1 MRNKLYKSI
10 LLFACLFIST
20 TVINAAT
27 GSGSGALVNIRNTII
42 GRSSSKVAGYYNTT
56 YTQTTESIETLFS
69 KYYDINVQNEAAI
82 SSKLWDDYH
91 CKAHF
96 ESGSSSNATER
107 YCVCTL
113 QSKNTCK
120 IKVYAGGDE
129 GRDYY
134 KVTVTGAK
142 KHTSTKS
149 GTAGTYIHHYTI
161 TNSTGSSSSNAYC
174 IQPSKQWPGSSSYTS
189 LNYTLNRTV
198 DVRKC
203 KSIGDRSIGYSC
215 GLAEIFYQAKKGT
228 MSKLSDE
235 NEYYNVIG
243 AALRMWVVYWYK
255 FTNYRNMAGIEQ
267 ESVCGEAGE
276 AGAECVTGNEYAS
289 KPVYYN
295 TVNAVLMGYTGSSC
309 KNVSKKYGNGSNH
322 GILCWNNNNSKEYVT
337 DIIELFNYVRL
348 HQNDKIQDNRFGA
361 VDDSFD
367 IKTYIK
373 EKQKIN
379 SASKQTKWNMT
390 IDVRVDENVKKQI
403 IAKCNPKD
411 DSNCRSIIEVID
423 AYGESIGYCKG
434 NDINEGKS
442 CYRINFNDPDY
453 TVSGKDSYLFTFKVY
468 NYKVCVLTNKEGQ
481 VGLYLTK
488 PGITFHLKGGALG
501 FATVRQYIHS
511 SSPAGRQVMMTYID
525 DYKKFDGAEVNIP
538 GKALEYHFPFDL
550 SDISCDPNDSQNCDP
565 NKNCTSLDKQTD
577 IKGNDGKSNN
587 VSDVCEG
594 TSNDAG
600 KEFSYRTI
608 EDPQMSCI
616 INNCDTAATEEYDV
630 TNKVNANPAFCK
642 VYCRD
647 EVRFYIP
654 SPTSVLAGMQFR
666 FDLGK
671 SLIQYGAIDKQV
683 KNDKKL
689 TAVVVRYKQC
699 TSVFNQEEYSKLAG
713 NAIDKD
719 KDKDYC
725 LMNADLQ
732 NKLINPGSPGF
743 SYDSNKEPI
752 KLTVTYEEGNKIE
765 INNSEWIKEPKEPK
779 EEPNENLKYCKND
792 CYKVNKTKDEESCE
806 ANLNNFTTTKPS
818 IEKGDV
824 IYSTLLIRVQND
836 YYVGNQFSYEPITGK
851 VSMNNRKTKIPKYS
865 YPVSIETESGKYN
878 INYKFTNISKDS
890 STGFDT
896 LNYGCY
902 YTVYNT
908 TKKNDCGYTKDG
920 KVDFSM
926 CSNACYEIDEEG
938 NTVIDKNCIKWESSN
953 KHGLGITYRN
963 VSLKNLFPV
972 ARGSRSNWY
981 REEEVN
987 NPFAIKNGIKVNSEK
1002 NEITVG
1008 ALIDK
1013 IEETGNNIYNK
1024 DHLESSY
1031 YLSTETIKNIKIYNK
1046 DNGNTY
1052 LNDTTNNSCNT
1063 ISRVSGGTY
1072 YRCGST
1078 FLDDLKKKYNAKVG
1092 GN

>member
-10 LLFACLFIST
+10 LLFVCLFIST

-27 GSGSGALVNIRNTII
+27 GSGSAALVNIRSTSI
-42 GRSSSKVAGYYNTT
+42 GGSSSKIAGFYNTTQTISIPTQETRLFGYYNINRWNSLEHDLSEFGCSF
-56 YTQTTESIETLFS
+56 TQTGVEGRGYYCSCDS
-69 KYYDINVQNEAAI
+69 DKYTCSVSRKCENEAY
-82 SSKLWDDYH
+82 SENCKYH
-91 CKAHF
+91 FIVK
-96 ESGSSSNATER
+96 ENGSITKD
-107 YCVCTL
+107 V
-113 QSKNTCK
+113 
-120 IKVYAGGDE
+120 E
-129 GRDYY
+129 G
-134 KVTVTGAK
+134 V
-142 KHTSTKS
+142 
-149 GTAGTYIHHYTI
+149 AGTYIHHYTI
-161 TNSTGSSSSNAYC
+161 TNSTGTSSSNAYC
-174 IQPSKQWPGSSSYTS
+174 IQPSKQYPGSSSQTS

-235 NEYYNVIG
+235 NQYYNVIG

-267 ESVCGEAGE
+267 ESVCGEAG
-276 AGAECVTGNEYAS
+276 AECVTGNEYAS

-295 TVNAVLMGYTGSSC
+295 TVNAALTGYTGSSC
-309 KNVSKKYGNGSNH
+309 SDVYRRYGANN
-322 GILCWNNNNSKEYVT
+322 GILCWNDDDSKEYVT
-337 DIIELFNYVRL
+337 DIIKLFNYVRL

-367 IKTYIK
+367 IKTYVK

-411 DSNCRSIIEVID
+411 DSDCRSIIEVID

-488 PGITFHLKGGALG
+488 PGITFKLKGGALG

-511 SSPAGRQVMMTYID
+511 SNPAGRQVMMTYID
-525 DYKKFDGAEVNIP
+525 DYKKFDGAEVNIS

-550 SDISCDPNDSQNCDP
+550 SDISCDPSDAQNCDH
-565 NKNCTSLDKQTD
+565 NNNCSSLDKKTD
-577 IKGNDGKSNN
+577 IKNKNKNSSN
-587 VSDVCEG
+587 VSDTCNE
-594 TSNDAG
+594 SKDSFDY
-600 KEFSYRTI
+600 KSI
-608 EDPQMSCI
+608 EDPQMACI
-616 INNCDTAATEEYDV
+616 INNCDKSATEEYDV
-630 TNKVNANPAFCK
+630 TNKVSANPAFCK

-671 SLIQYGAIDKQV
+671 SLIQYGAIEKQV
-683 KNDKKL
+683 KDDKKL

-699 TSVFNQEEYSKLAG
+699 TSVFNQAAYSNLVG
-713 NAIDKD
+713 NAIDKE
-719 KDKDYC
+719 KDKEYC
-725 LMNADLQ
+725 LMNDDLQ
-732 NKLINPGSPGF
+732 NKLINRGSPGF

-752 KLTVTYEEGNKIE
+752 KLTVTYEEGNKVEIE
-765 INNSEWIKEPKEPK
+765 SKYKKEKVEDGPT
-779 EEPNENLKYCKND
+779 YCKNN
-792 CYKVNKTKDEESCE
+792 CYKVNKTKDEESCK
-806 ANLNNFTTTKPS
+806 ANLKNFTTSRPS
-818 IEKGDV
+818 IGSNDV
-824 IYSTLLIRVQND
+824 IYSTLIIKVQND
-836 YYVGNQFSYEPITGK
+836 YYVKNQFSYEPITGK

-890 STGFDT
+890 STGYNTF
-896 LNYGCY
+896 NFGCY
-902 YTVYNT
+902 YNVYNT
-908 TKKNDCGYTKDG
+908 TKKYDCDYTSNG
-920 KVDFSM
+920 KIDLSK
-926 CSNACYEIDEEG
+926 CSNACFEIDNEG
-938 NTVIDKNCIKWESSN
+938 NAVVDKNCINWKSKN
-953 KHGLGITYRN
+953 KYGLGITYRN

-972 ARGSRSNWY
+972 DRNSRNNWY
-981 REEEVN
+981 YNEEVN
-987 NPFAIKNGIKVNSEK
+987 NPFAMKNGIIVNSEK
-1002 NEITVG
+1002 IKVG
-1008 ALIDK
+1008 TLIDK
-1013 IEETGNNIYNK
+1013 TEETGNNIYNK

-1031 YLSTETIKNIKIYNK
+1031 YLSTETIKEIKKYNK

-1052 LNDTTNNSCNT
+1052 LNDTADKC
-1063 ISRVSGGTY
+1063 IPVSRVGGGTY
-1072 YRCGST
+1072 YRCGSS
-1078 FLDDLKKKYNAKVG
+1078 FLNELKNIYNAKVG

>member
-10 LLFACLFIST
+10 LLFVCLFIST

-27 GSGSGALVNIRNTII
+27 GSGSGALVNIRNTSI
-42 GRSSSKVAGYYNTT
+42 GGSSSKVAGYYNTT
-56 YTQTTESIETLFS
+56 KKVYEKGEKKYIGTFEVNSQGDSALAGALKNYNCSVSIHHDEFKGSTLRACKCANAQDTCGVEYT
-69 KYYDINVQNEAAI
+69 
-82 SSKLWDDYH
+82 
-91 CKAHF
+91 F
-96 ESGSSSNATER
+96 ES
-107 YCVCTL
+107 YVP
-113 QSKNTCK
+113 
-120 IKVYAGGDE
+120 
-129 GRDYY
+129 
-134 KVTVTGAK
+134 VTMKAYVSQAK
-142 KHTSTKS
+142 LVSVPA
-149 GTAGTYIHHYTI
+149 TAGTYIHHYTI

-174 IQPSKQWPGSSSYTS
+174 IQPSKQWPGSSSQTS

-215 GLAEIFYQAKKGT
+215 GLAEIFYQAKEGSMKY
-228 MSKLSDE
+228 LADE
-235 NEYYNVIG
+235 NEYYNIIG

-255 FTNYRNMAGIEQ
+255 FTNYRNMAGIELD
-267 ESVCGEAGE
+267 SVCGEE
-276 AGAECVTGNEYAS
+276 GAECVTGEEYAS

-295 TVNAVLMGYTGSSC
+295 TVNAVTMGYTGSSC
-309 KNVSKKYGNGSNH
+309 KDVSKKYGNESH
-322 GILCWNNNNSKEYVT
+322 GILCWNDESSRYYVQN
-337 DIIELFNYVRL
+337 IIKLFNYVRL
-348 HQNDKIQDNRFGA
+348 HQNDNIQGNRFGE

-423 AYGESIGYCKG
+423 AYGDSIGYCKG

-511 SSPAGRQVMMTYID
+511 ISPADRQVMMTYID
-525 DYKKFDGAEVNIP
+525 DYKKFDGAEVNIS

-550 SDISCDPNDSQNCDP
+550 SDISCDPSDAQNCDH
-565 NKNCTSLDKQTD
+565 NNNCSSLDKKTD
-577 IKGNDGKSNN
+577 IKNKNKNSSN
-587 VSDVCEG
+587 VSDTCNE
-594 TSNDAG
+594 SKDSFDY
-600 KEFSYRTI
+600 KSI
-608 EDPQMSCI
+608 EDPQMACI
-616 INNCDTAATEEYDV
+616 INNCDKSATEEYDV
-630 TNKVNANPAFCK
+630 TNKVSANPAFCK

-671 SLIQYGAIDKQV
+671 SLIQYGAIEKQV
-683 KNDKKL
+683 KDDKKL

-699 TSVFNQEEYSKLAG
+699 TSVFNQAAYSNLVG
-713 NAIDKD
+713 NAIDKE
-719 KDKDYC
+719 KDKEYC
-725 LMNADLQ
+725 LMNDDLQ
-732 NKLINPGSPGF
+732 NKLINRGSPGF

-752 KLTVTYEEGNKIE
+752 KLTVTYEEGNKVEIE
-765 INNSEWIKEPKEPK
+765 SKYKKEKVEDGPT
-779 EEPNENLKYCKND
+779 YCKNN
-792 CYKVNKTKDEESCE
+792 CYKVNKTKDEESCK
-806 ANLNNFTTTKPS
+806 ANLKNFTTSRPS
-818 IEKGDV
+818 IGSNDV
-824 IYSTLLIRVQND
+824 IYSTLIIKVQND
-836 YYVGNQFSYEPITGK
+836 YYVKNQFSYEPITGK

-890 STGFDT
+890 STGYNTF
-896 LNYGCY
+896 NFGCY
-902 YTVYNT
+902 YNVYNT
-908 TKKNDCGYTKDG
+908 TKKYDCDYTSNG
-920 KVDFSM
+920 KIDLSK
-926 CSNACYEIDEEG
+926 CSNACFEIDNEG
-938 NTVIDKNCIKWESSN
+938 NAVVDKNCINWKSKN
-953 KHGLGITYRN
+953 KYGLGITYRN

-972 ARGSRSNWY
+972 DRNSRNNWY
-981 REEEVN
+981 YNEEVN
-987 NPFAIKNGIKVNSEK
+987 NPFAMKNGIIVNSEK
-1002 NEITVG
+1002 IKVG
-1008 ALIDK
+1008 TLIDK
-1013 IEETGNNIYNK
+1013 TEETGNNIYNK

-1031 YLSTETIKNIKIYNK
+1031 YLSTETIKEIKKYNK

-1052 LNDTTNNSCNT
+1052 LNDTADKC
-1063 ISRVSGGTY
+1063 IPVSRVGGGTY
-1072 YRCGST
+1072 YRCGSS
-1078 FLDDLKKKYNAKVG
+1078 FLNELKNIYNSKVG

>member
-27 GSGSGALVNIRNTII
+27 GSGSAALVNIRNTII

-56 YTQTTESIETLFS
+56 KKVYEKGEKKYIGTFEVNSQGDSALAGALKNYNCSVSIHHDEFKGSTLRACKCANAQDTCGVEYT
-69 KYYDINVQNEAAI
+69 
-82 SSKLWDDYH
+82 
-91 CKAHF
+91 F
-96 ESGSSSNATER
+96 ES
-107 YCVCTL
+107 YVP
-113 QSKNTCK
+113 
-120 IKVYAGGDE
+120 
-129 GRDYY
+129 
-134 KVTVTGAK
+134 VTMKAYVSQAK
-142 KHTSTKS
+142 LVSVPA
-149 GTAGTYIHHYTI
+149 TAGTYIHHYTI

-174 IQPSKQWPGSSSYTS
+174 IQPSKQWPGSSSQTS

-215 GLAEIFYQAKKGT
+215 GLAEIFYQAKEGSMKY
-228 MSKLSDE
+228 LANE
-235 NEYYNVIG
+235 NNTYNIIG

-267 ESVCGEAGE
+267 ESVCGEAG
-276 AGAECVTGNEYAS
+276 AECVTGNEYAS

-295 TVNAVLMGYTGSSC
+295 TVNAVTMGYTGSSC

-322 GILCWNNNNSKEYVT
+322 GILCWNDESSKYYVQN
-337 DIIELFNYVRL
+337 IIKLFNYVRL

-373 EKQKIN
+373 EKQKLETAKN
-379 SASKQTKWNMT
+379 AQTKWNMT
-390 IDVRVDENVKKQI
+390 IDVRVDENVKKQV

-411 DSNCRSIIEVID
+411 ESNCRSIIEVID

-468 NYKVCVLTNKEGQ
+468 NYKVCVLTSKEGQ

-488 PGITFHLKGGALG
+488 PGITFKLKGGALG

-538 GKALEYHFPFDL
+538 GKTLEYHFPFDL
-550 SDISCDPNDSQNCDP
+550 SDISCDPSDAQNCDP

-630 TNKVNANPAFCK
+630 TNKVSANPAFCK

-683 KNDKKL
+683 KDDKKL

-699 TSVFNQEEYSKLAG
+699 TSVFNQSAYDALDNS
-713 NAIDKD
+713 DKD
-719 KDKDYC
+719 KDKEYC

-732 NKLINPGSPGF
+732 NKLINPDSNGF

-752 KLTVTYEEGNKIE
+752 KLTATYEEGNKIE
-765 INNSEWIKEPKEPK
+765 IKSEYKKTKES
-779 EEPNENLKYCKND
+779 LTYCKND
-792 CYKVNKTKDEESCE
+792 CYRVNKTATKTSCE

-818 IEKGDV
+818 IGNGDV

-851 VSMNNRKTKIPKYS
+851 VSMNNRTTKIPKYS
-865 YPVSIETESGKYN
+865 YPVSIEAESGTYN

-890 STGFDT
+890 STGYDT

-908 TKKNDCGYTKDG
+908 TKKNDCEYTKDG

-938 NTVIDKNCIKWESSN
+938 NTVIDKNCINWESSN
-953 KHGLGITYRN
+953 KHGLGLSYRN

-981 REEEVN
+981 YKEEVN
-987 NPFAIKNGIKVNSEK
+987 NPFAIKNGIIVNSEK
-1002 NEITVG
+1002 NKITVG
-1008 ALIDK
+1008 ALIEK
-1013 IEETGNNIYNK
+1013 TQEIGNNIYNK

-1031 YLSTETIKNIKIYNK
+1031 YLSTETIKKIKKYNK

-1052 LNDTTNNSCNT
+1052 LNDTANNCIK

-1072 YRCGST
+1072 YRCGSS
-1078 FLDDLKKKYNAKVG
+1078 FLDELKNNYNAKVG

>member
-27 GSGSGALVNIRNTII
+27 GSGSASLVNIRNTSVNGKSTQI
-42 GRSSSKVAGYYNTT
+42 AGYYNTT
-56 YTQTTESIETLFS
+56 MNVYEKGEKKYIGTFEVNSQGDSALAAALKNYNCSVSIHREPVKGSTLRACKCANAQDTCGVEYTFDS
-69 KYYDINVQNEAAI
+69 KGVAATMKAYV
-82 SSKLWDDYH
+82 SQAKLVSVP
-91 CKAHF
+91 A
-96 ESGSSSNATER
+96 
-107 YCVCTL
+107 
-113 QSKNTCK
+113 
-120 IKVYAGGDE
+120 
-129 GRDYY
+129 
-134 KVTVTGAK
+134 
-142 KHTSTKS
+142 
-149 GTAGTYIHHYTI
+149 TAGTYIHHYTI

-174 IQPSKQWPGSSSYTS
+174 IQPSKQWPGSSSQTS
-189 LNYTLNRTV
+189 LNYTLNRTI
-198 DVRKC
+198 DVRNC

-215 GLAEIFYQAKKGT
+215 GLAEIFYQAKEGSMKY
-228 MSKLSDE
+228 LANE
-235 NEYYNVIG
+235 NDTYNIIG

-267 ESVCGEAGE
+267 ESVCGEAR
-276 AGAECVTGNEYAS
+276 AACVTGDEYAS

-295 TVNAVLMGYTGSSC
+295 TVNAVTMGYTGSSC

-322 GILCWNNNNSKEYVT
+322 GILCWNDESSKYYVQN
-337 DIIELFNYVRL
+337 IIKLFNYVRL

-373 EKQKIN
+373 EKQKLETAKN
-379 SASKQTKWNMT
+379 AQTKWNMT
-390 IDVRVDENVKKQI
+390 IDVRVDENVKKQV

-411 DSNCRSIIEVID
+411 ESNCRSIIEVID

-488 PGITFHLKGGALG
+488 PGITFHLKGGVLG

-699 TSVFNQEEYSKLAG
+699 TSVFNKSAYDALD
-713 NAIDKD
+713 NRDKD
-719 KDKDYC
+719 KDKEYC

-732 NKLINPGSPGF
+732 NKLINPDSNGF

-752 KLTVTYEEGNKIE
+752 KLTATYEEGNKIE
-765 INNSEWIKEPKEPK
+765 IKSEYKKTKES
-779 EEPNENLKYCKND
+779 LTYCKND
-792 CYKVNKTKDEESCE
+792 CYRVNKTATKTSCE

-818 IEKGDV
+818 IGNGDV

-851 VSMNNRKTKIPKYS
+851 VSMNNRTTKIPKYS
-865 YPVSIETESGKYN
+865 YPVSIEAESGTYN

-920 KVDFSM
+920 KIDFSM
-926 CSNACYEIDEEG
+926 CSNACYEIDDEG
-938 NTVIDKNCIKWESSN
+938 NTVIDKNCINWKSSN

-972 ARGSRSNWY
+972 ARNSRNNWY
-981 REEEVN
+981 YKEEVN
-987 NPFAIKNGIKVNSEK
+987 NPFAIKNGIIVNSEK
-1002 NEITVG
+1002 NKITVG

-1031 YLSTETIKNIKIYNK
+1031 YLSTETIKKIKKYNK

-1052 LNDTTNNSCNT
+1052 LNDTANDCNET
-1063 ISRVSGGTY
+1063 PRVSGGTY
-1072 YRCGST
+1072 YRCGSS
-1078 FLDDLKKKYNAKVG
+1078 FLDELKNNYNAKVG

>member
-27 GSGSGALVNIRNTII
+27 GSGSGALVNIRNTSIG
-42 GRSSSKVAGYYNTT
+42 GRSSKIAGYYNTT
-56 YTQTTESIETLFS
+56 MNVYEKGEKKYIGTFEVNSQGDSALAAALKNYNCSVSIHRDAFKGSTLRACKCANAQDTCGVEYTFDS
-69 KYYDINVQNEAAI
+69 KGVAATMKAYV
-82 SSKLWDDYH
+82 SQAKLVSVP
-91 CKAHF
+91 A
-96 ESGSSSNATER
+96 
-107 YCVCTL
+107 
-113 QSKNTCK
+113 
-120 IKVYAGGDE
+120 
-129 GRDYY
+129 
-134 KVTVTGAK
+134 
-142 KHTSTKS
+142 
-149 GTAGTYIHHYTI
+149 TAGTYIHHYTI

-174 IQPSKQWPGSSSYTS
+174 IQPSKQWPGNSSYTS

-215 GLAEIFYQAKKGT
+215 GLAEIFYQAKEGSMKY
-228 MSKLSDE
+228 LANE
-235 NEYYNVIG
+235 NDTYNIIG

-267 ESVCGEAGE
+267 EGVCGETE
-276 AGAECVTGNEYAS
+276 ANCVTGNEYAS

-309 KNVSKKYGNGSNH
+309 NEVSPKYGNGSNH
-322 GILCWNNNNSKEYVT
+322 GILCWKNNNSKEKEYVT
-337 DIIELFNYVRL
+337 DIIKLFNYVRL
-348 HQNDKIQDNRFGA
+348 HQNDKIQDDRFGT

-367 IKTYIK
+367 IKTYVK
-373 EKQKIN
+373 EKQKLETARN
-379 SASKQTKWNMT
+379 GQTKWNMT
-390 IDVRVDENVKKQI
+390 IDVKVDETVKKQI

-468 NYKVCVLTNKEGQ
+468 NYRVCVLTNKEGQ

-488 PGITFHLKGGALG
+488 PGITFKLKGGALG

-538 GKALEYHFPFDL
+538 GKTLEYHFPFDL
-550 SDISCDPNDSQNCDP
+550 SDISCDPSDAQNCDP

-630 TNKVNANPAFCK
+630 TNKVSANPAFCK

-683 KNDKKL
+683 KDDKKL

-699 TSVFNQEEYSKLAG
+699 TSVFNKSAYDALDNS
-713 NAIDKD
+713 DKD
-719 KDKDYC
+719 KDKEYC

-732 NKLINPGSPGF
+732 NKLINPDSNGF

-752 KLTVTYEEGNKIE
+752 KLTATYEEGNKIE
-765 INNSEWIKEPKEPK
+765 IKSEYKKTKES
-779 EEPNENLKYCKND
+779 LTYCKND
-792 CYKVNKTKDEESCE
+792 CYRVNKTATKTSCE

-818 IEKGDV
+818 IGNGDV

-851 VSMNNRKTKIPKYS
+851 VSMNNRTTKIPKYS
-865 YPVSIETESGKYN
+865 YPVSIEAESGTYN

-890 STGFDT
+890 STGYDT

-938 NTVIDKNCIKWESSN
+938 NTVIDKNCINWESSN

-1052 LNDTTNNSCNT
+1052 LNDTANNCIK
-1063 ISRVSGGTY
+1063 ISRVSGGAY
-1072 YRCGST
+1072 YRCGSS
-1078 FLDDLKKKYNAKVG
+1078 FLDELKNNYNAKVG

>member
-10 LLFACLFIST
+10 LLFTCLFIST

-27 GSGSGALVNIRNTII
+27 GSGSAALVNIRNTII

-56 YTQTTESIETLFS
+56 KKVYEKGEKKYIGTFEVNSQGDSALAGALKNYNCSVSIHHDEFKGSTLRACKCANAQDTCGVEYT
-69 KYYDINVQNEAAI
+69 
-82 SSKLWDDYH
+82 
-91 CKAHF
+91 F
-96 ESGSSSNATER
+96 ES
-107 YCVCTL
+107 YVP
-113 QSKNTCK
+113 
-120 IKVYAGGDE
+120 
-129 GRDYY
+129 
-134 KVTVTGAK
+134 VTMKAYVSQAK
-142 KHTSTKS
+142 LVSVPA
-149 GTAGTYIHHYTI
+149 TAGTYIHHYTI

-174 IQPSKQWPGSSSYTS
+174 IQPSKQWPGSSSQTS

-215 GLAEIFYQAKKGT
+215 GLAEIFYQAKEGSMKY
-228 MSKLSDE
+228 LANE
-235 NEYYNVIG
+235 NNTYNIIG

-267 ESVCGEAGE
+267 ESVCGEAG
-276 AGAECVTGNEYAS
+276 AECVTGNEYAS

-295 TVNAVLMGYTGSSC
+295 TVNAVTMGYTGSSC

-322 GILCWNNNNSKEYVT
+322 GILCWNDESSKYYVQN
-337 DIIELFNYVRL
+337 IIKLFNYVRL

-373 EKQKIN
+373 EKQKLETAKN
-379 SASKQTKWNMT
+379 AQTKWNMT
-390 IDVRVDENVKKQI
+390 IDVRVDENVKKQV
-403 IAKCNPKD
+403 IAKCNSKD
-411 DSNCRSIIEVID
+411 ESNCRSIIEVID

-468 NYKVCVLTNKEGQ
+468 NYKVCVLTSKEGQ

-488 PGITFHLKGGALG
+488 PGITFKLKGGALG

-538 GKALEYHFPFDL
+538 GKTLEYHFPFDL
-550 SDISCDPNDSQNCDP
+550 SDISCDPSDAQNCDP

-630 TNKVNANPAFCK
+630 TNKVSANPAFCK

-683 KNDKKL
+683 KDDKKL

-699 TSVFNQEEYSKLAG
+699 TSVFNKSAYDALDNS
-713 NAIDKD
+713 DKD
-719 KDKDYC
+719 KDKEYC

-732 NKLINPGSPGF
+732 NKLINPDSNGF

-752 KLTVTYEEGNKIE
+752 KLTATYEEGNKIE
-765 INNSEWIKEPKEPK
+765 IKSEYKKTKES
-779 EEPNENLKYCKND
+779 LTYCKND
-792 CYKVNKTKDEESCE
+792 CYRVNKTATKTSCE

-818 IEKGDV
+818 IGNGDV

-851 VSMNNRKTKIPKYS
+851 VSMNNRTTKIPKYS
-865 YPVSIETESGKYN
+865 YPVSIEAESGTYN

-890 STGFDT
+890 STGYDT

-908 TKKNDCGYTKDG
+908 TKKNDCEYTKDG

-938 NTVIDKNCIKWESSN
+938 NTVIDKNCINWESSN
-953 KHGLGITYRN
+953 KHGLGLSYRN

-981 REEEVN
+981 YKEEVN
-987 NPFAIKNGIKVNSEK
+987 NPFAIKNGIIVNSEK
-1002 NEITVG
+1002 NKITVG
-1008 ALIDK
+1008 ALIEK
-1013 IEETGNNIYNK
+1013 TQEIGNNIYNK

-1031 YLSTETIKNIKIYNK
+1031 YLSTETIKKIKKYNK

-1052 LNDTTNNSCNT
+1052 LNDTANNCIK

-1078 FLDDLKKKYNAKVG
+1078 FLDELKNNYNAKVG

>member
-27 GSGSGALVNIRNTII
+27 GSGSGALVNIRNTSI
-42 GRSSSKVAGYYNTT
+42 GGSSYKVAGFYNTT
-56 YTQTTESIETLFS
+56 KNVYEKGEKKYIGTFEVNSQGDSALAAALKNYNCSVSIHRDPVKGSTLRACKCANAQDTCGVEYT
-69 KYYDINVQNEAAI
+69 
-82 SSKLWDDYH
+82 
-91 CKAHF
+91 F
-96 ESGSSSNATER
+96 ES
-107 YCVCTL
+107 YVP
-113 QSKNTCK
+113 
-120 IKVYAGGDE
+120 
-129 GRDYY
+129 
-134 KVTVTGAK
+134 VTMKAYVSQAK
-142 KHTSTKS
+142 LVSVPA
-149 GTAGTYIHHYTI
+149 TAGTYIHHYTI

-174 IQPSKQWPGSSSYTS
+174 IQPSKQWPGNSSQTS

-215 GLAEIFYQAKKGT
+215 GLAEIFYQAKEGSMKYLA
-228 MSKLSDE
+228 KE
-235 NEYYNVIG
+235 NEYYNIIG

-267 ESVCGEAGE
+267 ESVCGEAG
-276 AGAECVTGNEYAS
+276 AECVTGNEYAS

-295 TVNAVLMGYTGSSC
+295 TVNAVTMGYTGSSC

-322 GILCWNNNNSKEYVT
+322 GILCWNDESSKYYVQN
-337 DIIELFNYVRL
+337 IIKLFNYVRL

-373 EKQKIN
+373 EKQKLETAKN
-379 SASKQTKWNMT
+379 AQTKWNMT

-411 DSNCRSIIEVID
+411 ESNCRSIIEVID
-423 AYGESIGYCKG
+423 AYGDSIGYCKG

-488 PGITFHLKGGALG
+488 PGITFKLKGGALG

-538 GKALEYHFPFDL
+538 GKTLEYHFPFDL
-550 SDISCDPNDSQNCDP
+550 SDISCDPSDAQNCDP

-630 TNKVNANPAFCK
+630 TNKVSANPAFCK

-683 KNDKKL
+683 KDDKKL

-699 TSVFNQEEYSKLAG
+699 TSVFNKSAYDALDNS
-713 NAIDKD
+713 DKD
-719 KDKDYC
+719 KDKEYC

-732 NKLINPGSPGF
+732 NKLINPDSNGF

-752 KLTVTYEEGNKIE
+752 KLTATYEEGNKIE
-765 INNSEWIKEPKEPK
+765 IKSEYKKTKES
-779 EEPNENLKYCKND
+779 LTYCKND
-792 CYKVNKTKDEESCE
+792 CYRVNKTATKTSCE

-818 IEKGDV
+818 IGNGDV

-851 VSMNNRKTKIPKYS
+851 VSMNNRTTKIPKYS
-865 YPVSIETESGKYN
+865 YPVSIEAESGTYN

-890 STGFDT
+890 STGYDT

-908 TKKNDCGYTKDG
+908 TKKNDCEYTKDG

-938 NTVIDKNCIKWESSN
+938 NTVIDKNCINWESSN
-953 KHGLGITYRN
+953 KHGLGLSYRN

-981 REEEVN
+981 YKEEVN
-987 NPFAIKNGIKVNSEK
+987 NPFAIKNGIIVNSK
-1002 NEITVG
+1002 KKKITVG
-1008 ALIDK
+1008 ALIEK
-1013 IEETGNNIYNK
+1013 TQETGNNIYNK

-1031 YLSTETIKNIKIYNK
+1031 YLSTKTIKKIKKYNK

-1052 LNDTTNNSCNT
+1052 LNDTANNCIK

-1078 FLDDLKKKYNAKVG
+1078 FLDELKNNYNAKVG

>member
-27 GSGSGALVNIRNTII
+27 GSGSGALVNIRNTSI
-42 GRSSSKVAGYYNTT
+42 GGSSYKVAGFYNTT
-56 YTQTTESIETLFS
+56 KNVYEKGEKKYIGTFEVNSQGDSALAAALKNYNCSVSIHRDPVKGSTLRACKCANAQDTCGVEYT
-69 KYYDINVQNEAAI
+69 
-82 SSKLWDDYH
+82 
-91 CKAHF
+91 F
-96 ESGSSSNATER
+96 ES
-107 YCVCTL
+107 YVP
-113 QSKNTCK
+113 
-120 IKVYAGGDE
+120 
-129 GRDYY
+129 
-134 KVTVTGAK
+134 VTMKAYVSQAK
-142 KHTSTKS
+142 LVSVPA
-149 GTAGTYIHHYTI
+149 TAGTYIHHYTI

-174 IQPSKQWPGSSSYTS
+174 IQPSKQWPGNSSQTS

-215 GLAEIFYQAKKGT
+215 GLAEIFYQAKEGSMKYLA
-228 MSKLSDE
+228 KE
-235 NEYYNVIG
+235 NEYYNIIG

-267 ESVCGEAGE
+267 ESVCGEAG
-276 AGAECVTGNEYAS
+276 AECVTGNEYAS

-295 TVNAVLMGYTGSSC
+295 TVNAVTMGYTGSSC

-322 GILCWNNNNSKEYVT
+322 GILCWNDESSKYYVQN
-337 DIIELFNYVRL
+337 IIKLFNYVRL

-373 EKQKIN
+373 EKQKLETAKN
-379 SASKQTKWNMT
+379 AQTKWNMT

-411 DSNCRSIIEVID
+411 ESNCRSIIEVID
-423 AYGESIGYCKG
+423 AYGDSIGYCKG

-488 PGITFHLKGGALG
+488 PGITFKLKGGALG

-538 GKALEYHFPFDL
+538 GKTLEYHFPFDL
-550 SDISCDPNDSQNCDP
+550 SDISCDPSDAQNCDP

-630 TNKVNANPAFCK
+630 TNKVSANPAFCK

-683 KNDKKL
+683 KDDKKL

-699 TSVFNQEEYSKLAG
+699 TSVFNKSAYDALDNS
-713 NAIDKD
+713 DKD
-719 KDKDYC
+719 KDKEYC

-732 NKLINPGSPGF
+732 NKLINPDSNGF

-752 KLTVTYEEGNKIE
+752 KLTATYEEGNKIE
-765 INNSEWIKEPKEPK
+765 IKSEYKKTKES
-779 EEPNENLKYCKND
+779 LTYCKND
-792 CYKVNKTKDEESCE
+792 CYRVNKTATKTSCE

-818 IEKGDV
+818 IGNGDV

-851 VSMNNRKTKIPKYS
+851 VSMNNRTTKIPKYS
-865 YPVSIETESGKYN
+865 YPVSIEAESGTYN

-890 STGFDT
+890 STGYDT

-908 TKKNDCGYTKDG
+908 TKKNDCEYTKDG

-938 NTVIDKNCIKWESSN
+938 NTVIDKNCINWESSN
-953 KHGLGITYRN
+953 KHGLGLSYRN

-981 REEEVN
+981 YKEEVN
-987 NPFAIKNGIKVNSEK
+987 NPFAIKNGIIVNSEK
-1002 NEITVG
+1002 NKITVG
-1008 ALIDK
+1008 ALIEK
-1013 IEETGNNIYNK
+1013 TQEIGNNIYNK

-1031 YLSTETIKNIKIYNK
+1031 YLSTETIKKIKKYNK

-1052 LNDTTNNSCNT
+1052 LNDTANNCIK

-1072 YRCGST
+1072 YRCGSS
-1078 FLDDLKKKYNAKVG
+1078 FLDELKNNYNAKVG

>member
-423 AYGESIGYCKG
+423 AYGESIGYCKD

-488 PGITFHLKGGALG
+488 PGITFHLKGGVLG

-683 KNDKKL
+683 KDDKKL

-699 TSVFNQEEYSKLAG
+699 TSVFNKSAYDALDNS
-713 NAIDKD
+713 DKD
-719 KDKDYC
+719 KDKEYC

-732 NKLINPGSPGF
+732 NKLINPDSNGF

-752 KLTVTYEEGNKIE
+752 KLTATYEEGNKIE
-765 INNSEWIKEPKEPK
+765 IKSEYKKTKES
-779 EEPNENLKYCKND
+779 LTYCKND
-792 CYKVNKTKDEESCE
+792 CYRVNKTATKTSCE

-818 IEKGDV
+818 IGNGDV

-851 VSMNNRKTKIPKYS
+851 VSMNNRTTKIPKYS
-865 YPVSIETESGKYN
+865 YPVSIEAESGTYN

-890 STGFDT
+890 STGYDT

-938 NTVIDKNCIKWESSN
+938 NAVIDKNCINWESSN
-953 KHGLGITYRN
+953 KHGLGLSYRN

-981 REEEVN
+981 YKEEVN
-987 NPFAIKNGIKVNSEK
+987 NPFAIKNGIIVNSEK
-1002 NEITVG
+1002 NKIKVGDLIEKTQEI
-1008 ALIDK
+1008 
-1013 IEETGNNIYNK
+1013 GNNIYNK

-1031 YLSTETIKNIKIYNK
+1031 YLSTETIKKIKKYNK

-1052 LNDTTNNSCNT
+1052 LNDTANNCIK
-1063 ISRVSGGTY
+1063 ISRVSGGAY
-1072 YRCGST
+1072 YRCGSS
-1078 FLDDLKKKYNAKVG
+1078 FLDELKNNYNAKVG

>member
-27 GSGSGALVNIRNTII
+27 GSGSGALVNIRNTSI
-42 GRSSSKVAGYYNTT
+42 GGSSYKVAGFYNTT
-56 YTQTTESIETLFS
+56 KNVYEKGEKKYIGTFEVNSQGDSALAAALKNYNCSVSIHRDPVKGSTLRACKCANAQDTCGVEYT
-69 KYYDINVQNEAAI
+69 
-82 SSKLWDDYH
+82 
-91 CKAHF
+91 F
-96 ESGSSSNATER
+96 ES
-107 YCVCTL
+107 YVP
-113 QSKNTCK
+113 
-120 IKVYAGGDE
+120 
-129 GRDYY
+129 
-134 KVTVTGAK
+134 VTMKAYVSQAK
-142 KHTSTKS
+142 LVSVPA
-149 GTAGTYIHHYTI
+149 TAGTYIHHYTI

-174 IQPSKQWPGSSSYTS
+174 IQPSKQWPGNSSQTS

-215 GLAEIFYQAKKGT
+215 GLAEIFYQAKEGSMKYLA
-228 MSKLSDE
+228 KE
-235 NEYYNVIG
+235 NEYYNIIG

-255 FTNYRNMAGIEQ
+255 FTNYRNMAGIELGKN
-267 ESVCGEAGE
+267 VCGEAEG
-276 AGAECVTGNEYAS
+276 ECVTGNEYAS

-295 TVNAVLMGYTGSSC
+295 TVNAVTMGYTGSSC
-309 KNVSKKYGNGSNH
+309 KDVSKKYGNESH
-322 GILCWNNNNSKEYVT
+322 GILCWNDESSRYYVQN
-337 DIIELFNYVRL
+337 IIKLFNYVRL
-348 HQNDKIQDNRFGA
+348 HQNDNIQGNRFGE

-423 AYGESIGYCKG
+423 AYGDSIGYCKG

-488 PGITFHLKGGALG
+488 PGITFHLKGGVLG

-511 SSPAGRQVMMTYID
+511 ISPADRQVMMTYID
-525 DYKKFDGAEVNIP
+525 DYKKFDGAEVNIS

-550 SDISCDPNDSQNCDP
+550 SDISCDPSDAQNCDH
-565 NKNCTSLDKQTD
+565 NNNCSSLDKKTD
-577 IKGNDGKSNN
+577 IKNKNKNSSN
-587 VSDVCEG
+587 VSDTCNE
-594 TSNDAG
+594 SKDSFDY
-600 KEFSYRTI
+600 KSI
-608 EDPQMSCI
+608 EDPQMACI
-616 INNCDTAATEEYDV
+616 INNCDKSATEEYDV
-630 TNKVNANPAFCK
+630 TNKVSANPAFCK

-671 SLIQYGAIDKQV
+671 SLIQYGAIEKQV
-683 KNDKKL
+683 KDDKKL

-699 TSVFNQEEYSKLAG
+699 TSVFNQAAYSNLVG
-713 NAIDKD
+713 NAIDKE
-719 KDKDYC
+719 KDKEYC
-725 LMNADLQ
+725 LMNDDLQ
-732 NKLINPGSPGF
+732 NKLINRGSPGF

-752 KLTVTYEEGNKIE
+752 KLTVTYEEGNKVEIE
-765 INNSEWIKEPKEPK
+765 SKYKKEKVEDGPT
-779 EEPNENLKYCKND
+779 YCKNN
-792 CYKVNKTKDEESCE
+792 CYKVNKTKDEESCK
-806 ANLNNFTTTKPS
+806 ANLKNFTTSRPS
-818 IEKGDV
+818 IGSNDV
-824 IYSTLLIRVQND
+824 IYSTLIIKVQND
-836 YYVGNQFSYEPITGK
+836 YYVKNQFSYEPITGK

-890 STGFDT
+890 STGYNTF
-896 LNYGCY
+896 NFGCY
-902 YTVYNT
+902 YNVYNT
-908 TKKNDCGYTKDG
+908 TKKYDCDYTSNG
-920 KVDFSM
+920 KIDLSK
-926 CSNACYEIDEEG
+926 CSNACFEIDNEG
-938 NTVIDKNCIKWESSN
+938 NAVVDKNCINWKSKN
-953 KHGLGITYRN
+953 KYGLGITYRN

-972 ARGSRSNWY
+972 ARNSRNNWY
-981 REEEVN
+981 YKEEVN
-987 NPFAIKNGIKVNSEK
+987 NPFAMKNGIIVNSEK
-1002 NEITVG
+1002 IKVG
-1008 ALIDK
+1008 TLIDK
-1013 IEETGNNIYNK
+1013 TEETGNNIYNK

-1031 YLSTETIKNIKIYNK
+1031 YLSTETIKEIKKYNK

-1052 LNDTTNNSCNT
+1052 LNDTADKC
-1063 ISRVSGGTY
+1063 IPVSRVGGGTY
-1072 YRCGST
+1072 YRCGSS
-1078 FLDDLKKKYNAKVG
+1078 FLNELKNIYNAKVG

>member
-27 GSGSGALVNIRNTII
+27 GSGSGALVNIRNTSI
-42 GRSSSKVAGYYNTT
+42 GGSSSKVAGYYNTT
-56 YTQTTESIETLFS
+56 KKVYEKGEKKYIGTFEVNSQGDSALAGALKNYNCSVSIHHDEFKGSTLRACKCANAQDTCGVEYT
-69 KYYDINVQNEAAI
+69 
-82 SSKLWDDYH
+82 
-91 CKAHF
+91 F
-96 ESGSSSNATER
+96 ES
-107 YCVCTL
+107 YVP
-113 QSKNTCK
+113 
-120 IKVYAGGDE
+120 
-129 GRDYY
+129 
-134 KVTVTGAK
+134 VTMKAYVSQAK
-142 KHTSTKS
+142 LVSVPA
-149 GTAGTYIHHYTI
+149 TAGTYIHHYTI

-174 IQPSKQWPGSSSYTS
+174 IQPSKQWPGSSSKTS

-215 GLAEIFYQAKKGT
+215 GLAEIFYQAKKGS
-228 MSKLSDE
+228 MKYLANE
-235 NEYYNVIG
+235 NEYYNIIG

-255 FTNYRNMAGIEQ
+255 FTNYRNMAGIELD
-267 ESVCGEAGE
+267 SVCGEE
-276 AGAECVTGNEYAS
+276 GAECVTGEEYAS

-295 TVNAVLMGYTGSSC
+295 TVNAVTMGYTGSSC
-309 KNVSKKYGNGSNH
+309 KDVSKKYGNESH
-322 GILCWNNNNSKEYVT
+322 GILCWNDESSRYYVQN
-337 DIIELFNYVRL
+337 IIKLFNYVRL
-348 HQNDKIQDNRFGA
+348 HQNDNIQGNRFGE

-423 AYGESIGYCKG
+423 AYGDSIGYCKG

-488 PGITFHLKGGALG
+488 PGITFHLKGGVLG

-511 SSPAGRQVMMTYID
+511 ISPADRQVMMTYID
-525 DYKKFDGAEVNIP
+525 DYKKFDGAEVNIS

-550 SDISCDPNDSQNCDP
+550 SDISCDPSDAQNCDH
-565 NKNCTSLDKQTD
+565 NNNCSSLDKKTD
-577 IKGNDGKSNN
+577 IKNKNKNSSN
-587 VSDVCEG
+587 VSDTCNE
-594 TSNDAG
+594 SKDSFDY
-600 KEFSYRTI
+600 KSI
-608 EDPQMSCI
+608 EDPQMACI
-616 INNCDTAATEEYDV
+616 INNCDKSATEEYDV
-630 TNKVNANPAFCK
+630 TNKVSANPAFCK

-671 SLIQYGAIDKQV
+671 SLIQYGAIEKQV
-683 KNDKKL
+683 KDDKKL

-699 TSVFNQEEYSKLAG
+699 TSVFNQAAYSNLVG
-713 NAIDKD
+713 NAIDKE
-719 KDKDYC
+719 KDKEYC
-725 LMNADLQ
+725 LMNDDLQ
-732 NKLINPGSPGF
+732 NKLINRGSPGF

-752 KLTVTYEEGNKIE
+752 KLTVTYEEGNKVEIE
-765 INNSEWIKEPKEPK
+765 SKYKKEKVEDGPT
-779 EEPNENLKYCKND
+779 YCKNN
-792 CYKVNKTKDEESCE
+792 CYKVNKTKDEESCK
-806 ANLNNFTTTKPS
+806 ANLKNFTTSRPS
-818 IEKGDV
+818 IGSNDV
-824 IYSTLLIRVQND
+824 IYSTLIIKVQND
-836 YYVGNQFSYEPITGK
+836 YYVKNQFSYEPITGK

-890 STGFDT
+890 STGYNTF
-896 LNYGCY
+896 NFGCY
-902 YTVYNT
+902 YNVYNT
-908 TKKNDCGYTKDG
+908 TKKYDCDYTSNG
-920 KVDFSM
+920 KIDLSK
-926 CSNACYEIDEEG
+926 CSNACFEIDNEG
-938 NTVIDKNCIKWESSN
+938 NAVVDKNCINWKSKN
-953 KHGLGITYRN
+953 KYGLGITYRN

-972 ARGSRSNWY
+972 DRNSRNNWY
-981 REEEVN
+981 YNEEVN
-987 NPFAIKNGIKVNSEK
+987 NPFAMKNGIIVNSEK
-1002 NEITVG
+1002 IKVG
-1008 ALIDK
+1008 TLIDK
-1013 IEETGNNIYNK
+1013 TEETGNNIYNK

-1031 YLSTETIKNIKIYNK
+1031 YLSTETIKEIKKYNK

-1052 LNDTTNNSCNT
+1052 LNDTADKC
-1063 ISRVSGGTY
+1063 IPVSRVGGGTY

-1078 FLDDLKKKYNAKVG
+1078 FLNELKNIYNSKVG

>member
-27 GSGSGALVNIRNTII
+27 GSGSASLVNIRNTSVNGKSTQI
-42 GRSSSKVAGYYNTT
+42 AGYYNTT
-56 YTQTTESIETLFS
+56 MNVYEKGEKKYIGTFEVNSQGDSALAGALKNYNCSVSIHHDEFKGSTLRACKCANAQDTCGVEYT
-69 KYYDINVQNEAAI
+69 
-82 SSKLWDDYH
+82 
-91 CKAHF
+91 F
-96 ESGSSSNATER
+96 ESYVPVTMKAYVSQAKLVSVPAT
-107 YCVCTL
+107 T
-113 QSKNTCK
+113 
-120 IKVYAGGDE
+120 
-129 GRDYY
+129 
-134 KVTVTGAK
+134 
-142 KHTSTKS
+142 
-149 GTAGTYIHHYTI
+149 GTYIHHYTI

-174 IQPSKQWPGSSSYTS
+174 IQPSKQWPGSSSQTS

-215 GLAEIFYQAKKGT
+215 GLAEIFYQAKEGSMKY
-228 MSKLSDE
+228 LADE
-235 NEYYNVIG
+235 NEYYNIIG

-267 ESVCGEAGE
+267 ESVCGEAG
-276 AGAECVTGNEYAS
+276 AECVTGNEYAS

-295 TVNAVLMGYTGSSC
+295 TVNAVTMGYTGSSC

-322 GILCWNNNNSKEYVT
+322 GILCWNDESSKYYVQN
-337 DIIELFNYVRL
+337 IIKLFNYVRL

-373 EKQKIN
+373 EKQKLETAKN
-379 SASKQTKWNMT
+379 AQTKWNMT

-468 NYKVCVLTNKEGQ
+468 NYKVCVLTSKEGQ

-488 PGITFHLKGGALG
+488 PGITFKLKGGALG

-538 GKALEYHFPFDL
+538 GKTLEYHFPFDL
-550 SDISCDPNDSQNCDP
+550 SDISCDPSDAQNCDP

-630 TNKVNANPAFCK
+630 TNKVSANPAFCK

-683 KNDKKL
+683 KDDKKL

-699 TSVFNQEEYSKLAG
+699 TSVFNKSAYDALDNS
-713 NAIDKD
+713 DKD
-719 KDKDYC
+719 KDKEYC

-732 NKLINPGSPGF
+732 NKLINPDSNGF

-752 KLTVTYEEGNKIE
+752 KLTATYEEGNKIE
-765 INNSEWIKEPKEPK
+765 IKSEYKKTKES
-779 EEPNENLKYCKND
+779 LTYCKND
-792 CYKVNKTKDEESCE
+792 CYRVNKTATKTSCE

-818 IEKGDV
+818 IGNGDV

-851 VSMNNRKTKIPKYS
+851 VSMNNRTTKIPKYS
-865 YPVSIETESGKYN
+865 YPVSIEAESGTYN

-890 STGFDT
+890 STGYDT

-908 TKKNDCGYTKDG
+908 TKKNDCEYTKDG

-938 NTVIDKNCIKWESSN
+938 NTVIDKNCINWESSN
-953 KHGLGITYRN
+953 KHGLGLSYRN

-981 REEEVN
+981 YKEEVN
-987 NPFAIKNGIKVNSEK
+987 NPFAIKNGIIVNSK
-1002 NEITVG
+1002 KKKITVG
-1008 ALIDK
+1008 ALIEK
-1013 IEETGNNIYNK
+1013 TQEIGNNIYNK

-1031 YLSTETIKNIKIYNK
+1031 YLSTKTIKKIKKYNK

-1052 LNDTTNNSCNT
+1052 LNDTANNCIK

-1078 FLDDLKKKYNAKVG
+1078 FLDELKNNYNAKVG

>member
-20 TVINAAT
+20 TIINAAT
-27 GSGSGALVNIRNTII
+27 GSGSAALVNIRNTSI
-42 GRSSSKVAGYYNTT
+42 GRSSSKIAGYYNTT
-56 YTQTTESIETLFS
+56 QTISIPTQETKHDGYYKTDKNSWDTLEHNLSEYGCRFTQTGAEGRGYYCSCDS
-69 KYYDINVQNEAAI
+69 DKYTCTVSRKCENEAY
-82 SSKLWDDYH
+82 SENCKYH
-91 CKAHF
+91 FIVK
-96 ESGSSSNATER
+96 ENGSITKD
-107 YCVCTL
+107 V
-113 QSKNTCK
+113 
-120 IKVYAGGDE
+120 E
-129 GRDYY
+129 G
-134 KVTVTGAK
+134 V
-142 KHTSTKS
+142 
-149 GTAGTYIHHYTI
+149 AGTYIHHYTI
-161 TNSTGSSSSNAYC
+161 TNSTGTSSSNAYC
-174 IQPSKQWPGSSSYTS
+174 IQPSKQWPGNSSDTS

-215 GLAEIFYQAKKGT
+215 GLAEIFYQAKEGSMKY
-228 MSKLSDE
+228 LANE
-235 NEYYNVIG
+235 NEYYNIIG

-255 FTNYRNMAGIEQ
+255 FTNYRNMAGIELD
-267 ESVCGEAGE
+267 SVCGEAEG
-276 AGAECVTGNEYAS
+276 ECVTGNEYAS

-295 TVNAVLMGYTGSSC
+295 TVNAVTMGYTGSSC
-309 KNVSKKYGNGSNH
+309 KDVSKKYGNESH
-322 GILCWNNNNSKEYVT
+322 GILCWNDESSRYYVQN
-337 DIIELFNYVRL
+337 IIKLFNYVRL
-348 HQNDKIQDNRFGA
+348 HQNDNIQGNRFGE

-423 AYGESIGYCKG
+423 AYGDSIGYCKG

-488 PGITFHLKGGALG
+488 PGITFHLKGGVLG

-511 SSPAGRQVMMTYID
+511 ISPADRQVMMTYID
-525 DYKKFDGAEVNIP
+525 DYKKFDGAEVNIS

-550 SDISCDPNDSQNCDP
+550 SDISCDPSDAQNCDH
-565 NKNCTSLDKQTD
+565 NNNCSSLDKKTD
-577 IKGNDGKSNN
+577 IKNKNKNSSN
-587 VSDVCEG
+587 VSDTCNE
-594 TSNDAG
+594 SKDSFDY
-600 KEFSYRTI
+600 KSI
-608 EDPQMSCI
+608 EDPQMACI
-616 INNCDTAATEEYDV
+616 INNCDKSATEEYDV
-630 TNKVNANPAFCK
+630 TNKVSANPAFCK

-671 SLIQYGAIDKQV
+671 SLIQYGAIEKQV
-683 KNDKKL
+683 KDDKKL

-699 TSVFNQEEYSKLAG
+699 TSVFNQAAYSNLVG
-713 NAIDKD
+713 NAIDKE
-719 KDKDYC
+719 KDKEYC
-725 LMNADLQ
+725 LMNDDLQ
-732 NKLINPGSPGF
+732 NKLINRGSPGF

-752 KLTVTYEEGNKIE
+752 KLTVTYEEGNKVEIE
-765 INNSEWIKEPKEPK
+765 SKYKKEKVEDGPT
-779 EEPNENLKYCKND
+779 YCKNN
-792 CYKVNKTKDEESCE
+792 CYKVNKTKDEESCK
-806 ANLNNFTTTKPS
+806 ANLKNFTTSRPS
-818 IEKGDV
+818 IGSNDV
-824 IYSTLLIRVQND
+824 IYSTLIIKVQND
-836 YYVGNQFSYEPITGK
+836 YYVKNQFSYEPITGK

-890 STGFDT
+890 STGYNTF
-896 LNYGCY
+896 NFGCY
-902 YTVYNT
+902 YNVYNT
-908 TKKNDCGYTKDG
+908 TKKYDCDYTSNG
-920 KVDFSM
+920 KIDLSK
-926 CSNACYEIDEEG
+926 CSNACFEIDNEG
-938 NTVIDKNCIKWESSN
+938 NAVVDKNCINWKSKN
-953 KHGLGITYRN
+953 KYGLGITYRN

-972 ARGSRSNWY
+972 DRNSRNNWY
-981 REEEVN
+981 YNEEVN
-987 NPFAIKNGIKVNSEK
+987 NPFAMKNGIIVNSEK
-1002 NEITVG
+1002 IKVG
-1008 ALIDK
+1008 TLIDK
-1013 IEETGNNIYNK
+1013 TEETGNNIYNK

-1031 YLSTETIKNIKIYNK
+1031 YLSTETIKEIKKYNK

-1052 LNDTTNNSCNT
+1052 LNDTADKC
-1063 ISRVSGGTY
+1063 IPVSRVGGGTY
-1072 YRCGST
+1072 YRCGSS
-1078 FLDDLKKKYNAKVG
+1078 FLNELKNIYNSKVG

>member
-27 GSGSGALVNIRNTII
+27 GSGSAALVNIRNTSVNGKSTQI
-42 GRSSSKVAGYYNTT
+42 AGYYNTT
-56 YTQTTESIETLFS
+56 MNVYEKGEKKYIGTFEVNSQGDSALAGALKNYNCSVSIHRDEFKGSTLRACKCANAQDTCGVEYT
-69 KYYDINVQNEAAI
+69 
-82 SSKLWDDYH
+82 
-91 CKAHF
+91 F
-96 ESGSSSNATER
+96 ESYVPVTMKAYVSQAKLVSVPAT
-107 YCVCTL
+107 T
-113 QSKNTCK
+113 
-120 IKVYAGGDE
+120 
-129 GRDYY
+129 
-134 KVTVTGAK
+134 
-142 KHTSTKS
+142 
-149 GTAGTYIHHYTI
+149 GTYIHHYTI

-174 IQPSKQWPGSSSYTS
+174 IQPSKQWPGSSSQTS

-215 GLAEIFYQAKKGT
+215 GLAEIFYQAKEGSMKY
-228 MSKLSDE
+228 LADE
-235 NEYYNVIG
+235 NEYYNIIG

-267 ESVCGEAGE
+267 ESVCGEAG
-276 AGAECVTGNEYAS
+276 AECVTGNEYAS

-295 TVNAVLMGYTGSSC
+295 TVNAVTMGYTGSSC

-322 GILCWNNNNSKEYVT
+322 GILCWNDESSKYYVQN
-337 DIIELFNYVRL
+337 IIKLFNYVRL

-373 EKQKIN
+373 EKQKLETAKN
-379 SASKQTKWNMT
+379 AQTKWNMT
-390 IDVRVDENVKKQI
+390 IDVRVDENVKKQV

-411 DSNCRSIIEVID
+411 ESNCRSIIEVID

-468 NYKVCVLTNKEGQ
+468 NYKVCVLTSKEGQ

-488 PGITFHLKGGALG
+488 PGITFKLKGGALG

-538 GKALEYHFPFDL
+538 GKTLEYHFPFDL
-550 SDISCDPNDSQNCDP
+550 SDISCDPSDAQNCDP

-630 TNKVNANPAFCK
+630 TNKVSANPAFCK

-683 KNDKKL
+683 KDDKKL

-699 TSVFNQEEYSKLAG
+699 TSVFNKSAYDALDNS
-713 NAIDKD
+713 DKD
-719 KDKDYC
+719 KDKEYC

-732 NKLINPGSPGF
+732 NKLINPDSNGF

-752 KLTVTYEEGNKIE
+752 KLTATYEEGNKIE
-765 INNSEWIKEPKEPK
+765 IKSEYKKTKES
-779 EEPNENLKYCKND
+779 LTYCKND
-792 CYKVNKTKDEESCE
+792 CYRVNKTATKTSCE

-818 IEKGDV
+818 IGNGDV

-851 VSMNNRKTKIPKYS
+851 VSMNNRTTKIPKYS
-865 YPVSIETESGKYN
+865 YPVSIEAESGTYN

-890 STGFDT
+890 STGYDT

-908 TKKNDCGYTKDG
+908 TKKNDCEYTKDG

-938 NTVIDKNCIKWESSN
+938 NTVIDKNCINWESSN
-953 KHGLGITYRN
+953 KHGLGLSYRN

-981 REEEVN
+981 YKEEVN
-987 NPFAIKNGIKVNSEK
+987 NPFAIKNGIIVNSK
-1002 NEITVG
+1002 KKKITVG
-1008 ALIDK
+1008 ALIEK
-1013 IEETGNNIYNK
+1013 TQETGNNIYNK

-1031 YLSTETIKNIKIYNK
+1031 YLSTKTIKKIKKYNK

-1052 LNDTTNNSCNT
+1052 LNDTANNCIK

-1078 FLDDLKKKYNAKVG
+1078 FLDELKNNYNAKVG

>member
-27 GSGSGALVNIRNTII
+27 GSGSAALVNIRNTII

-56 YTQTTESIETLFS
+56 KKVYEKGEKKYIGTFEVNSQGDSALAGALKNYNCSVSIHRDEFKGSTLRACKCANAQDTCGVEYT
-69 KYYDINVQNEAAI
+69 
-82 SSKLWDDYH
+82 
-91 CKAHF
+91 F
-96 ESGSSSNATER
+96 ESYVPVTMKAYVSQAKLVSVPAT
-107 YCVCTL
+107 T
-113 QSKNTCK
+113 
-120 IKVYAGGDE
+120 
-129 GRDYY
+129 
-134 KVTVTGAK
+134 
-142 KHTSTKS
+142 
-149 GTAGTYIHHYTI
+149 GTYIHHYTI

-174 IQPSKQWPGSSSYTS
+174 IQPSKQWPGSSSQTS

-215 GLAEIFYQAKKGT
+215 GLAEIFYQAKEGSMKY
-228 MSKLSDE
+228 LADE
-235 NEYYNVIG
+235 NEYYNIIG

-267 ESVCGEAGE
+267 ESVCGEAG
-276 AGAECVTGNEYAS
+276 AECVTGNEYAS

-295 TVNAVLMGYTGSSC
+295 TVNAVTMGYTGSSC

-322 GILCWNNNNSKEYVT
+322 GILCWNDESSKYYVQN
-337 DIIELFNYVRL
+337 IIKLFNYVRL

-373 EKQKIN
+373 EKQKLETAKN
-379 SASKQTKWNMT
+379 AQTKWNMT

-468 NYKVCVLTNKEGQ
+468 NYKVCVLTSKEGQ

-488 PGITFHLKGGALG
+488 PGITFKLKGGALG

-538 GKALEYHFPFDL
+538 GKTLEYHFPFDL
-550 SDISCDPNDSQNCDP
+550 SDISCDPSDAQNCDP

-630 TNKVNANPAFCK
+630 TNKVSANPAFCK

-683 KNDKKL
+683 KDDKKL

-699 TSVFNQEEYSKLAG
+699 TSVFNKSAYDALDNS
-713 NAIDKD
+713 DKD
-719 KDKDYC
+719 KDKEYC

-732 NKLINPGSPGF
+732 NKLINPDSNGF

-752 KLTVTYEEGNKIE
+752 KLTATYEEGNKIE
-765 INNSEWIKEPKEPK
+765 IKSEYKKTKES
-779 EEPNENLKYCKND
+779 LTYCKND
-792 CYKVNKTKDEESCE
+792 CYRVNKTATKTSCE

-818 IEKGDV
+818 IGNGDV

-851 VSMNNRKTKIPKYS
+851 VSMNNRTTKIPKYS
-865 YPVSIETESGKYN
+865 YPVSIEAESGTYN

-890 STGFDT
+890 STGYDT

-908 TKKNDCGYTKDG
+908 TKKNDCEYTKDG

-938 NTVIDKNCIKWESSN
+938 NTVIDKNCINWESSN
-953 KHGLGITYRN
+953 KHGLGLSYRN

-981 REEEVN
+981 YKEEVN
-987 NPFAIKNGIKVNSEK
+987 NPFAIKNGIIVNSEK
-1002 NEITVG
+1002 NKITVG

-1013 IEETGNNIYNK
+1013 TEEIGNNIYNK

-1031 YLSTETIKNIKIYNK
+1031 YLSTKTIKKIKKYNK

-1052 LNDTTNNSCNT
+1052 LNDTANNCIK

-1072 YRCGST
+1072 YRCGSS
-1078 FLDDLKKKYNAKVG
+1078 FLDELKNNYNAKVG

>member
-10 LLFACLFIST
+10 LLFVCLFIST

-27 GSGSGALVNIRNTII
+27 GSGSGALVNIRNTIT

-56 YTQTTESIETLFS
+56 KKVYEKGEKKYIGTFEVNSRGDSALAAALKNYNCSVSIHRDPVKGSTLRACKCANAQDTCGVEYT
-69 KYYDINVQNEAAI
+69 
-82 SSKLWDDYH
+82 
-91 CKAHF
+91 F
-96 ESGSSSNATER
+96 ES
-107 YCVCTL
+107 YVP
-113 QSKNTCK
+113 
-120 IKVYAGGDE
+120 
-129 GRDYY
+129 
-134 KVTVTGAK
+134 VTMKAYVSQAK
-142 KHTSTKS
+142 LVSVPA
-149 GTAGTYIHHYTI
+149 TAGTYIHHYTI

-174 IQPSKQWPGSSSYTS
+174 IQPSKQWPGNSSDTS

-215 GLAEIFYQAKKGT
+215 GLAEIFYQAKEGSMKYLA
-228 MSKLSDE
+228 KE
-235 NEYYNVIG
+235 NEYYNIIG

-255 FTNYRNMAGIEQ
+255 FTNYRNMAGIELD
-267 ESVCGEAGE
+267 SVCGEAEG
-276 AGAECVTGNEYAS
+276 ECVTGNEYAS

-295 TVNAVLMGYTGSSC
+295 TVNAVTMGYTGSSC
-309 KNVSKKYGNGSNH
+309 KDVSKKYGNESH
-322 GILCWNNNNSKEYVT
+322 GILCWNDESSRYYVQN
-337 DIIELFNYVRL
+337 IIKLFNYVRL
-348 HQNDKIQDNRFGA
+348 HQNDKIQGDRFGE

-423 AYGESIGYCKG
+423 AYGDSIGYCKG

-488 PGITFHLKGGALG
+488 PGITFKLKGGALG

-511 SSPAGRQVMMTYID
+511 SNPAGRQVMMTYID
-525 DYKKFDGAEVNIP
+525 DYKKFDGAEVNIS

-550 SDISCDPNDSQNCDP
+550 SDISCDPNDAQNCDH
-565 NKNCTSLDKQTD
+565 NNNCSSLDKKTD
-577 IKGNDGKSNN
+577 IKNKNKNSSN
-587 VSDVCEG
+587 VSDTCNE
-594 TSNDAG
+594 SKDSFDY
-600 KEFSYRTI
+600 KSI
-608 EDPQMSCI
+608 EDPQMACI
-616 INNCDTAATEEYDV
+616 INNCDKSATEEYDV
-630 TNKVNANPAFCK
+630 TNKVSANPAFCK

-671 SLIQYGAIDKQV
+671 SLIQYGAIEEPEV
-683 KNDKKL
+683 KDDKKL

-699 TSVFNQEEYSKLAG
+699 TSVFNQAAYSNLVG
-713 NAIDKD
+713 NAIDKE
-719 KDKDYC
+719 KDKEYC

-732 NKLINPGSPGF
+732 NKLINRGSPGF

-752 KLTVTYEEGNKIE
+752 KLTVTYEEGNKVEIE
-765 INNSEWIKEPKEPK
+765 SKYKKTEDGPT
-779 EEPNENLKYCKND
+779 YCKNN
-792 CYKVNKTKDEESCE
+792 CYKVNKTKDEESCK
-806 ANLNNFTTTKPS
+806 ANLKNFTTSRPS
-818 IEKGDV
+818 IGSNDV
-824 IYSTLLIRVQND
+824 IYSTLIIKVQND
-836 YYVGNQFSYEPITGK
+836 YYVKNQFSYEPITGK

-890 STGFDT
+890 STGYNTF
-896 LNYGCY
+896 NFGCY
-902 YTVYNT
+902 YNVYNT
-908 TKKNDCGYTKDG
+908 TKKYDCDYTSNG
-920 KVDFSM
+920 KIDLSK
-926 CSNACYEIDEEG
+926 CSNACFEIDNEG
-938 NTVIDKNCIKWESSN
+938 NAVVDKNCINWKSKN
-953 KHGLGITYRN
+953 KYGLGITYRN

-972 ARGSRSNWY
+972 DRNSRNNWY
-981 REEEVN
+981 YNEEVN
-987 NPFAIKNGIKVNSEK
+987 NPFAMKNGIIVNSEK
-1002 NEITVG
+1002 IKVG
-1008 ALIDK
+1008 TLIDK
-1013 IEETGNNIYNK
+1013 TEETGNNIYNK

-1031 YLSTETIKNIKIYNK
+1031 YLSTETIKEIKKYNK

-1052 LNDTTNNSCNT
+1052 LNDTADKC
-1063 ISRVSGGTY
+1063 IPVSRVGGGTY
-1072 YRCGST
+1072 YRCGSS
-1078 FLDDLKKKYNAKVG
+1078 FLNELKNIYNAKVG

>member
-10 LLFACLFIST
+10 LLFTCLFIST

-27 GSGSGALVNIRNTII
+27 GSGSASLVNIRNTSI
-42 GRSSSKVAGYYNTT
+42 GGKSTQIAGYYNTT
-56 YTQTTESIETLFS
+56 KTISIPKQETKLNGYFKTDKNSWNALEKNLSEYGCRFTLTGVEGRGYYCSCDSDKYTCSVSRECE
-69 KYYDINVQNEAAI
+69 NEAYSENCKYHFI
-82 SSKLWDDYH
+82 VKENSS
-91 CKAHF
+91 
-96 ESGSSSNATER
+96 T
-107 YCVCTL
+107 
-113 QSKNTCK
+113 
-120 IKVYAGGDE
+120 
-129 GRDYY
+129 
-134 KVTVTGAK
+134 
-142 KHTSTKS
+142 TSTVEAV
-149 GTAGTYIHHYTI
+149 AGTYIHHYTI

-174 IQPSKQWPGSSSYTS
+174 IQPSKAWPGSSSQTS

-228 MSKLSDE
+228 MSSLSDE
-235 NEYYNVIG
+235 NKYYNVIG

-267 ESVCGEAGE
+267 NSICGEE
-276 AGAECVTGNEYAS
+276 GAECVTGNEYAS

-322 GILCWNNNNSKEYVT
+322 GILCWNDKDSKEYVT

-367 IKTYIK
+367 IKTYVK
-373 EKQKIN
+373 EKQKLETAKN
-379 SASKQTKWNMT
+379 AQTKWNMT
-390 IDVRVDENVKKQI
+390 IDVRVDENVKKQV

-411 DSNCRSIIEVID
+411 ESNCRSIIEVID
-423 AYGESIGYCKG
+423 AYGKSIGYCKG

-468 NYKVCVLTNKEGQ
+468 NYKVCVLTSKEGQ

-488 PGITFHLKGGALG
+488 PGITFKLKGGALG

-538 GKALEYHFPFDL
+538 GKTLEYHFPFDL
-550 SDISCDPNDSQNCDP
+550 SDISCDPSDAQNCDP

-630 TNKVNANPAFCK
+630 TNKVSANPAFCK

-683 KNDKKL
+683 KDDKKL

-699 TSVFNQEEYSKLAG
+699 TSVFNKSAYDALDNS
-713 NAIDKD
+713 DKD
-719 KDKDYC
+719 KDKEYC

-732 NKLINPGSPGF
+732 NKLINPDSNGF

-752 KLTVTYEEGNKIE
+752 KLTATYEEGNKIE
-765 INNSEWIKEPKEPK
+765 IKSEYKKTKES
-779 EEPNENLKYCKND
+779 LTYCKND
-792 CYKVNKTKDEESCE
+792 CYRVNKTATKTSCE

-818 IEKGDV
+818 IGNGDV

-851 VSMNNRKTKIPKYS
+851 VSMNNRTTKIPKYS
-865 YPVSIETESGKYN
+865 YPVSIEAESGTYN

-890 STGFDT
+890 STGYDT

-908 TKKNDCGYTKDG
+908 TKKNDCEYTKDG

-938 NTVIDKNCIKWESSN
+938 NTVIDKNCINWESSN
-953 KHGLGITYRN
+953 KHGLGLSYRN

-981 REEEVN
+981 YKEEVN
-987 NPFAIKNGIKVNSEK
+987 NPFAIKKGIIVNSEK
-1002 NEITVG
+1002 NKITVG
-1008 ALIDK
+1008 ALIEK
-1013 IEETGNNIYNK
+1013 TQEIGNNIYNK

-1031 YLSTETIKNIKIYNK
+1031 YLSTEIIKKIKKYNK

-1052 LNDTTNNSCNT
+1052 LNDTANNCIK
-1063 ISRVSGGTY
+1063 ISRVSGGAY
-1072 YRCGST
+1072 YRCGSS
-1078 FLDDLKKKYNAKVG
+1078 FLDELKNNYNAKVG

>member
-10 LLFACLFIST
+10 LLFVCLFIST

-27 GSGSGALVNIRNTII
+27 GSGSSALVNIRNTSI
-42 GRSSSKVAGYYNTT
+42 GGSSSKIAGFYNTT
-56 YTQTTESIETLFS
+56 KKVYEKGEKKYIGTFEVNSQGDSALAGALKNYNCSVSIHRDPVKGSTLRACKCANAQDTCGVEYT
-69 KYYDINVQNEAAI
+69 
-82 SSKLWDDYH
+82 
-91 CKAHF
+91 F
-96 ESGSSSNATER
+96 ES
-107 YCVCTL
+107 YVP
-113 QSKNTCK
+113 
-120 IKVYAGGDE
+120 
-129 GRDYY
+129 
-134 KVTVTGAK
+134 VTMKAYVSQAK
-142 KHTSTKS
+142 LVSVPA
-149 GTAGTYIHHYTI
+149 TAGTYIHHYTI

-174 IQPSKQWPGSSSYTS
+174 IQPSKQWPGSSSKTS

-215 GLAEIFYQAKKGT
+215 GLAEIFYQAKKGS
-228 MSKLSDE
+228 MKYLANE
-235 NEYYNVIG
+235 NEYYNIIG

-255 FTNYRNMAGIEQ
+255 FTNYRNMAGIELD
-267 ESVCGEAGE
+267 SVCGEE
-276 AGAECVTGNEYAS
+276 GAECVTGEEYAS

-295 TVNAVLMGYTGSSC
+295 TVNAVTMGYTGSSC
-309 KNVSKKYGNGSNH
+309 KDVSKKYGNESH
-322 GILCWNNNNSKEYVT
+322 GILCWNDESSRYYVQN
-337 DIIELFNYVRL
+337 IIKLFNYVRL
-348 HQNDKIQDNRFGA
+348 HQNDNIQGNRFGE

-423 AYGESIGYCKG
+423 AHGDSIGYCKG

-488 PGITFHLKGGALG
+488 PGITFHLKGGVLG

-511 SSPAGRQVMMTYID
+511 ISPADRQVMMTYID
-525 DYKKFDGAEVNIP
+525 DYKKFDGAEVNIS

-550 SDISCDPNDSQNCDP
+550 SDISCDPSDAQNCDH
-565 NKNCTSLDKQTD
+565 NNNCSSLDKKTD
-577 IKGNDGKSNN
+577 IKNKNKNSSN
-587 VSDVCEG
+587 VSDTCNE
-594 TSNDAG
+594 SKDSFDY
-600 KEFSYRTI
+600 KSI
-608 EDPQMSCI
+608 EDPQMACI
-616 INNCDTAATEEYDV
+616 INNCDKSATEEYDV
-630 TNKVNANPAFCK
+630 TNKVSANPAFCK

-671 SLIQYGAIDKQV
+671 SLIQYGAIEEPEV
-683 KNDKKL
+683 KDDKKL

-699 TSVFNQEEYSKLAG
+699 TSVFNQAAYSNLVG
-713 NAIDKD
+713 NAIDKE
-719 KDKDYC
+719 KDKEYC

-732 NKLINPGSPGF
+732 NKLINRGSPGF

-752 KLTVTYEEGNKIE
+752 KLTVTYEEGNKVEIE
-765 INNSEWIKEPKEPK
+765 SKYKKTEDGPT
-779 EEPNENLKYCKND
+779 YCKNN
-792 CYKVNKTKDEESCE
+792 CYKVNKTKDEESCK
-806 ANLNNFTTTKPS
+806 ANLKNFTTSRPS
-818 IEKGDV
+818 IGSNDV
-824 IYSTLLIRVQND
+824 IYSTLIIKVQND
-836 YYVGNQFSYEPITGK
+836 YYVKNQFSYEPITGK

-890 STGFDT
+890 STGYNTF
-896 LNYGCY
+896 NFGCY
-902 YTVYNT
+902 YNVYNT
-908 TKKNDCGYTKDG
+908 TKKYDCDYTSNG
-920 KVDFSM
+920 KIDLSK
-926 CSNACYEIDEEG
+926 CSNACFEIDNEG
-938 NTVIDKNCIKWESSN
+938 NAVVDKNCINWKSKN
-953 KHGLGITYRN
+953 KYGLGITYRN

-972 ARGSRSNWY
+972 ARNSRNNWY
-981 REEEVN
+981 YKEEVN
-987 NPFAIKNGIKVNSEK
+987 NPFAMKNGIIVNSEK
-1002 NEITVG
+1002 IKVG
-1008 ALIDK
+1008 TLIDK
-1013 IEETGNNIYNK
+1013 TEETGNNIYNK

-1031 YLSTETIKNIKIYNK
+1031 YLSTETIKKIKKYNK

-1052 LNDTTNNSCNT
+1052 LNDTANNCIK

-1078 FLDDLKKKYNAKVG
+1078 FLDELKNNYNAKVG

>member
-27 GSGSGALVNIRNTII
+27 GSGSAALVNIRNTSVNGKSTQI
-42 GRSSSKVAGYYNTT
+42 AGYYNATMNVYEKGEKKYIGT
-56 YTQTTESIETLFS
+56 FEVNSQGDSALAGALKNYNCSVSIHHDEFKGSTLRACKCANAQDTCGVEYT
-69 KYYDINVQNEAAI
+69 
-82 SSKLWDDYH
+82 
-91 CKAHF
+91 F
-96 ESGSSSNATER
+96 ES
-107 YCVCTL
+107 YVP
-113 QSKNTCK
+113 
-120 IKVYAGGDE
+120 
-129 GRDYY
+129 
-134 KVTVTGAK
+134 VTMKAYVSQAK
-142 KHTSTKS
+142 LVSVPA
-149 GTAGTYIHHYTI
+149 TAGTYIHHYTI

-174 IQPSKQWPGSSSYTS
+174 IQPSKQWPGSSSQTS

-215 GLAEIFYQAKKGT
+215 GLAEIFYQAKEGSMKY
-228 MSKLSDE
+228 LADE
-235 NEYYNVIG
+235 NEYYNIIG

-267 ESVCGEAGE
+267 ESVCGEAG
-276 AGAECVTGNEYAS
+276 AECVTGNEYAS

-295 TVNAVLMGYTGSSC
+295 TVNAVTMGYTGSSC

-322 GILCWNNNNSKEYVT
+322 GILCWNDERSKYYVQN
-337 DIIELFNYVRL
+337 IIKLFNYVRL

-411 DSNCRSIIEVID
+411 ESNCRSIIEVID
-423 AYGESIGYCKG
+423 AYGDSIGYCKG

-488 PGITFHLKGGALG
+488 PGITFKLKGGALG

-511 SSPAGRQVMMTYID
+511 SNPAGRQVMMTYID

-538 GKALEYHFPFDL
+538 GKTLEYHFPFDL
-550 SDISCDPNDSQNCDP
+550 SDISCDPSDAQNCDP

-630 TNKVNANPAFCK
+630 TNKVSANPAFCK

-683 KNDKKL
+683 KDDKKL

-699 TSVFNQEEYSKLAG
+699 TSVFNKSAYDALDNS
-713 NAIDKD
+713 DKD
-719 KDKDYC
+719 KDKEYC

-732 NKLINPGSPGF
+732 NKLINPDSNGF

-752 KLTVTYEEGNKIE
+752 KLTATYEEGNKIE
-765 INNSEWIKEPKEPK
+765 IKSEYKKTKES
-779 EEPNENLKYCKND
+779 LTYCKND
-792 CYKVNKTKDEESCE
+792 CYRVNKTATKTSCE

-818 IEKGDV
+818 IGNGDV

-851 VSMNNRKTKIPKYS
+851 VSMNNRTTKIPKYS
-865 YPVSIETESGKYN
+865 YPVSIEAESGTYN

-890 STGFDT
+890 STGYDT

-908 TKKNDCGYTKDG
+908 TKKNDCEYTKDG

-938 NTVIDKNCIKWESSN
+938 NTVIDKNCINWESSN
-953 KHGLGITYRN
+953 KHGLGLSYRN

-981 REEEVN
+981 YKEEVN
-987 NPFAIKNGIKVNSEK
+987 NPFAIKNGIIVNSKK
-1002 NEITVG
+1002 NKITVG

-1013 IEETGNNIYNK
+1013 TEEIGNNIYNK

-1031 YLSTETIKNIKIYNK
+1031 YLSTKTIKKIKKYNK

-1052 LNDTTNNSCNT
+1052 LNDTANNCIK

-1072 YRCGST
+1072 YRCGSS
-1078 FLDDLKKKYNAKVG
+1078 FLDELKNNYNAKVG

>member
-27 GSGSGALVNIRNTII
+27 GSGSAALVNIRNTSVNGKSTQI
-42 GRSSSKVAGYYNTT
+42 AGYYNTT
-56 YTQTTESIETLFS
+56 MNVYEKGEDKYIGTFEINSQGDAALDGTLKNYNCSISRYYNIDKGTTLRDCKCVKTQDTCRIEYVLGSNGATTM
-69 KYYDINVQNEAAI
+69 KAYVNQA
-82 SSKLWDDYH
+82 KLV
-91 CKAHF
+91 
-96 ESGSSSNATER
+96 SVPAT
-107 YCVCTL
+107 T
-113 QSKNTCK
+113 
-120 IKVYAGGDE
+120 
-129 GRDYY
+129 
-134 KVTVTGAK
+134 
-142 KHTSTKS
+142 
-149 GTAGTYIHHYTI
+149 GTYIHHYTI

-174 IQPSKQWPGSSSYTS
+174 IQPSKQWPGSSFQTS

-198 DVRKC
+198 DVRNC

-215 GLAEIFYQAKKGT
+215 GLAEIFYQAKEGSMKY
-228 MSKLSDE
+228 LANE
-235 NEYYNVIG
+235 NNTYNIIG

-267 ESVCGEAGE
+267 ESVCGEAG
-276 AGAECVTGNEYAS
+276 AECVTGNEYAS

-295 TVNAVLMGYTGSSC
+295 TVNAVTMGYTGSSC

-322 GILCWNNNNSKEYVT
+322 GILCWNDESSKYYVQN
-337 DIIELFNYVRL
+337 IIKLFNYVRL

-373 EKQKIN
+373 EKQKLETAKN
-379 SASKQTKWNMT
+379 AQTKWNMT
-390 IDVRVDENVKKQI
+390 IDVRVDENVKKQV

-411 DSNCRSIIEVID
+411 ESNCRSIIEVID

-468 NYKVCVLTNKEGQ
+468 NYKVCVLTSKEGQ

-488 PGITFHLKGGALG
+488 PGITFKLKGGALG

-538 GKALEYHFPFDL
+538 GKTLEYHFPFDL
-550 SDISCDPNDSQNCDP
+550 SDISCDPSDAQNCDP

-630 TNKVNANPAFCK
+630 TNKVSANPAFCK

-683 KNDKKL
+683 KDDKKL

-699 TSVFNQEEYSKLAG
+699 TSVFNKSAYDALDNS
-713 NAIDKD
+713 DKD
-719 KDKDYC
+719 KDKEYC

-732 NKLINPGSPGF
+732 NKLINPDSNGF

-752 KLTVTYEEGNKIE
+752 KLTATYEEGNKIE
-765 INNSEWIKEPKEPK
+765 IKSEYKKTKES
-779 EEPNENLKYCKND
+779 LTYCKND
-792 CYKVNKTKDEESCE
+792 CYRVNKTATKTSCE

-818 IEKGDV
+818 IGNGDV

-851 VSMNNRKTKIPKYS
+851 VSMNNRTTKIPKYS
-865 YPVSIETESGKYN
+865 YPVSIEAESGTYN

-890 STGFDT
+890 STGYDT

-908 TKKNDCGYTKDG
+908 TKKNDCEYTKDG

-938 NTVIDKNCIKWESSN
+938 NTVIDKNCINWESSN
-953 KHGLGITYRN
+953 KHGLGLSYRN

-981 REEEVN
+981 YKEEVN
-987 NPFAIKNGIKVNSEK
+987 NPFAIKNGIIVNSEK
-1002 NEITVG
+1002 NKITVG
-1008 ALIDK
+1008 ALIEK
-1013 IEETGNNIYNK
+1013 TQEIGNNIYNK

-1031 YLSTETIKNIKIYNK
+1031 YLSTETIKKIKKYNK

-1052 LNDTTNNSCNT
+1052 LNDTANNCIK

-1072 YRCGST
+1072 YRCGSS
-1078 FLDDLKKKYNAKVG
+1078 FLDELKNNYNAKVG

>member
-174 IQPSKQWPGSSSYTS
+174 IQPSKQWPGNSSETA
-189 LNYTLNRTV
+189 LNYVLNRTV

-235 NEYYNVIG
+235 DEYYNVIG
-243 AALRMWVVYWYK
+243 AVLRMWVVYWYK

-267 ESVCGEAGE
+267 EGVCGET
-276 AGAECVTGNEYAS
+276 GANCVTGNEYAS

-488 PGITFHLKGGALG
+488 PGITFHLKGGVLG

-538 GKALEYHFPFDL
+538 GKTLEYHFPFDL
-550 SDISCDPNDSQNCDP
+550 SDISCDPNDAQNCDP

-630 TNKVNANPAFCK
+630 TNKVSANPAFCK

-683 KNDKKL
+683 KDDKKL

-699 TSVFNQEEYSKLAG
+699 TSVFNKSAYDALDNS
-713 NAIDKD
+713 DKD
-719 KDKDYC
+719 KDKEYC

-732 NKLINPGSPGF
+732 NKLINPDSNGF

-752 KLTVTYEEGNKIE
+752 KLTATYEEGNKIE
-765 INNSEWIKEPKEPK
+765 IKSEYKKTKES
-779 EEPNENLKYCKND
+779 LTYCKND
-792 CYKVNKTKDEESCE
+792 CYRVNKTATKTSCE

-818 IEKGDV
+818 IGNGDV

-865 YPVSIETESGKYN
+865 YPVSIEIESGKYN

>member
-27 GSGSGALVNIRNTII
+27 GSGSAALVNIRNTSVNGKSTQI
-42 GRSSSKVAGYYNTT
+42 AGYYNTT
-56 YTQTTESIETLFS
+56 MNVYEKGEKKYIGTFEVNSQGDSALAGALKNYNCSVSIHHDEFKGSTLRACKCANAQDTCGVEYT
-69 KYYDINVQNEAAI
+69 
-82 SSKLWDDYH
+82 
-91 CKAHF
+91 F
-96 ESGSSSNATER
+96 ESYVPVTMKAYVSQAKLVSVPAT
-107 YCVCTL
+107 T
-113 QSKNTCK
+113 
-120 IKVYAGGDE
+120 
-129 GRDYY
+129 
-134 KVTVTGAK
+134 
-142 KHTSTKS
+142 
-149 GTAGTYIHHYTI
+149 GTYIHHYTI

-174 IQPSKQWPGSSSYTS
+174 IQPSKQWPGSSSQTS

-215 GLAEIFYQAKKGT
+215 GLAEIFYQAKEGSMKY
-228 MSKLSDE
+228 LADE
-235 NEYYNVIG
+235 NEYYNIIG

-267 ESVCGEAGE
+267 ESVCGEAG
-276 AGAECVTGNEYAS
+276 AECVTGNEYAS

-295 TVNAVLMGYTGSSC
+295 TVNAVTMGYTGSSC

-322 GILCWNNNNSKEYVT
+322 GILCWNDESSKYYVQN
-337 DIIELFNYVRL
+337 IIKLFNYVRL

-373 EKQKIN
+373 EKQKLETAKN
-379 SASKQTKWNMT
+379 AQTKWNMT

-434 NDINEGKS
+434 NDINEEKS

-468 NYKVCVLTNKEGQ
+468 NYKVCVLTSKEGQ

-488 PGITFHLKGGALG
+488 PGITFKLKGGALG

-538 GKALEYHFPFDL
+538 GKTLEYHFPFDL
-550 SDISCDPNDSQNCDP
+550 SDISCDPSDAQNCDP

-630 TNKVNANPAFCK
+630 TNKVSANPAFCK

-683 KNDKKL
+683 KDDKKL

-699 TSVFNQEEYSKLAG
+699 TSVFNKSAYDALDNS
-713 NAIDKD
+713 DKD
-719 KDKDYC
+719 KDKEYC

-732 NKLINPGSPGF
+732 NKLINPDSNGF

-752 KLTVTYEEGNKIE
+752 KLTATYEEGNKIE
-765 INNSEWIKEPKEPK
+765 IKSEYKKTKES
-779 EEPNENLKYCKND
+779 LTYCKND
-792 CYKVNKTKDEESCE
+792 CYRVNKTATKTSCE

-818 IEKGDV
+818 IGNGDV

-851 VSMNNRKTKIPKYS
+851 VSMNNRTTKIPKYS
-865 YPVSIETESGKYN
+865 YPVSIEAESGTYN

-890 STGFDT
+890 STGYDT

-908 TKKNDCGYTKDG
+908 TKKNDCEYTKDG

-938 NTVIDKNCIKWESSN
+938 NTVIDKNCINWESSN
-953 KHGLGITYRN
+953 KHGLGLSYRN

-981 REEEVN
+981 YKEEVN
-987 NPFAIKNGIKVNSEK
+987 NPFAIKNGIIVNSEK
-1002 NEITVG
+1002 NKITVG
-1008 ALIDK
+1008 ALIEK
-1013 IEETGNNIYNK
+1013 TQEIGNNIYNK

-1031 YLSTETIKNIKIYNK
+1031 YLSTETIKKIKKYNK

-1052 LNDTTNNSCNT
+1052 LNDTANNCIK

-1072 YRCGST
+1072 YRCGSS
-1078 FLDDLKKKYNAKVG
+1078 FLDELKNNYNAKVG

>member
-10 LLFACLFIST
+10 LLFVCLFIST

-56 YTQTTESIETLFS
+56 KKVYEKGEKKYIGTFEVNSRGDSALAAALKNYNCSVSIHRDPVKGSTLRACKCANAQDTCGVEYT
-69 KYYDINVQNEAAI
+69 
-82 SSKLWDDYH
+82 
-91 CKAHF
+91 F
-96 ESGSSSNATER
+96 ES
-107 YCVCTL
+107 YVP
-113 QSKNTCK
+113 
-120 IKVYAGGDE
+120 
-129 GRDYY
+129 
-134 KVTVTGAK
+134 VTMQAYVSQAK
-142 KHTSTKS
+142 LVSVPA
-149 GTAGTYIHHYTI
+149 TAGTYIHHYTI

-174 IQPSKQWPGSSSYTS
+174 IQPSKQWPGNSSDTS

-215 GLAEIFYQAKKGT
+215 GLAEIFYQAKEGSMKY
-228 MSKLSDE
+228 LANE
-235 NEYYNVIG
+235 NEYYNIIG

-267 ESVCGEAGE
+267 ESVCGEAEG
-276 AGAECVTGNEYAS
+276 ECVTGNEYAS

-309 KNVSKKYGNGSNH
+309 EDVSPKYGNGSNH
-322 GILCWNNNNSKEYVT
+322 GILCWNDNDSKGYVK
-337 DIIELFNYVRL
+337 DIIKLFNYVRL
-348 HQNDKIQDNRFGA
+348 HQNDKIQGDRFGE

-423 AYGESIGYCKG
+423 AYGDSIGYCKG

-488 PGITFHLKGGALG
+488 PGITFKLKGGALG

-511 SSPAGRQVMMTYID
+511 SNPAGRQVMMTYID
-525 DYKKFDGAEVNIP
+525 DYKKFDGAEVNIS

-550 SDISCDPNDSQNCDP
+550 SDISCDPSDEQNCDP

-630 TNKVNANPAFCK
+630 TNKVSANPAFCK

-671 SLIQYGAIDKQV
+671 SLIQYHALGKDKNNDIYKQV
-683 KNDKKL
+683 KDDKKL

-699 TSVFNQEEYSKLAG
+699 TSVFNKSAYDALDNS
-713 NAIDKD
+713 DKD

-725 LMNADLQ
+725 LMNDDLQ
-732 NKLINPGSPGF
+732 NKLTDPDSKGF

-765 INNSEWIKEPKEPK
+765 IMSESKKTKESIT
-779 EEPNENLKYCKND
+779 YCKND
-792 CYKVNKTKDEESCE
+792 CYKVNKTKDEESCK
-806 ANLNNFTTTKPS
+806 ANLNNFTTTNPHLDIKD
-818 IEKGDV
+818 GDV

-851 VSMNNRKTKIPKYS
+851 VSMNNRTTKIPKYS
-865 YPVSIETESGKYN
+865 YPVSIEAESGTYN

-926 CSNACYEIDEEG
+926 CSNACYEIDDEG
-938 NTVIDKNCIKWESSN
+938 NTVIDKNCINWKSSN

-972 ARGSRSNWY
+972 ARNSRNNWY

-987 NPFAIKNGIKVNSEK
+987 NPFAIKNGIIVNSEK
-1002 NEITVG
+1002 NKITVG

-1013 IEETGNNIYNK
+1013 TEETGNNIYNK

-1031 YLSTETIKNIKIYNK
+1031 YLSTKTIKKIKKYNK

-1052 LNDTTNNSCNT
+1052 LNDTANNC
-1063 ISRVSGGTY
+1063 IPVSRVGGGTY

-1078 FLDDLKKKYNAKVG
+1078 FLDELKNNYNAKVG

>member
-10 LLFACLFIST
+10 LLFVCLFIST
-20 TVINAAT
+20 TAINAAT
-27 GSGSGALVNIRNTII
+27 GSGSAALVNIRNTSI
-42 GRSSSKVAGYYNTT
+42 GGSSYKVAGFYNTT
-56 YTQTTESIETLFS
+56 KNVYEKGEKKYIGTFEVNSRGDSALAAALKNYNCSVSIHRDPVKGSTLRACKCANAQDTCGVEYT
-69 KYYDINVQNEAAI
+69 
-82 SSKLWDDYH
+82 
-91 CKAHF
+91 F
-96 ESGSSSNATER
+96 ES
-107 YCVCTL
+107 YVP
-113 QSKNTCK
+113 
-120 IKVYAGGDE
+120 
-129 GRDYY
+129 
-134 KVTVTGAK
+134 VTMKAYVSQAK
-142 KHTSTKS
+142 LVSVPA
-149 GTAGTYIHHYTI
+149 TAGTYIHHYTI
-161 TNSTGSSSSNAYC
+161 TNSTGSSLSNAYC
-174 IQPSKQWPGSSSYTS
+174 IQPSKQWPGNSSQTS

-215 GLAEIFYQAKKGT
+215 GLAEIFYQAKEGRMKYLA
-228 MSKLSDE
+228 KE
-235 NEYYNVIG
+235 NEYYNIIG

-255 FTNYRNMAGIEQ
+255 FTNYRNMAGIELGKN
-267 ESVCGEAGE
+267 VCGEAEG
-276 AGAECVTGNEYAS
+276 ECVTGNEYAS

-295 TVNAVLMGYTGSSC
+295 TVNAVTMGYTGSSC
-309 KNVSKKYGNGSNH
+309 KDVSKKYGNESH
-322 GILCWNNNNSKEYVT
+322 GILCWNDESSRYYVQN
-337 DIIELFNYVRL
+337 IIKLFNYVRL
-348 HQNDKIQDNRFGA
+348 HQNDNIQGNRFGE

-423 AYGESIGYCKG
+423 AYGDSIGYCKG

-488 PGITFHLKGGALG
+488 PGITFHLKGGVLG

-511 SSPAGRQVMMTYID
+511 ISPADRQVMMTYID
-525 DYKKFDGAEVNIP
+525 DYKKFDGAEVNIS

-550 SDISCDPNDSQNCDP
+550 SDISCDPSDAQNCDH
-565 NKNCTSLDKQTD
+565 NNNCSSLDKKTD
-577 IKGNDGKSNN
+577 IKNKNKNSSN
-587 VSDVCEG
+587 VSDTCNE
-594 TSNDAG
+594 SKDSFDY
-600 KEFSYRTI
+600 KSI
-608 EDPQMSCI
+608 EDPQMACI
-616 INNCDTAATEEYDV
+616 INNCDKSATEEYDV
-630 TNKVNANPAFCK
+630 TNKVSANPAFCK

-671 SLIQYGAIDKQV
+671 SLIQYGAIEKQV
-683 KNDKKL
+683 KDDKKL

-699 TSVFNQEEYSKLAG
+699 TSVFNQAAYSNLVG
-713 NAIDKD
+713 NAIDKE
-719 KDKDYC
+719 KDKEYC
-725 LMNADLQ
+725 LMNDDLQ
-732 NKLINPGSPGF
+732 NKLINRGSPGF

-752 KLTVTYEEGNKIE
+752 KLTVTYEEGNKVEIE
-765 INNSEWIKEPKEPK
+765 SKYKKEKVEDGPT
-779 EEPNENLKYCKND
+779 YCKNN
-792 CYKVNKTKDEESCE
+792 CYKVNKTKDEESCK
-806 ANLNNFTTTKPS
+806 ANLKNFTTSRPS
-818 IEKGDV
+818 IGSNDV
-824 IYSTLLIRVQND
+824 IYSTLIIKVQND
-836 YYVGNQFSYEPITGK
+836 YYVKNQFSYEPITGK

-890 STGFDT
+890 STGYNTF
-896 LNYGCY
+896 NFGCY
-902 YTVYNT
+902 YNVYNT
-908 TKKNDCGYTKDG
+908 TKKYDCDYTSNG
-920 KVDFSM
+920 KIDLSK
-926 CSNACYEIDEEG
+926 CSNACFEIDNEG
-938 NTVIDKNCIKWESSN
+938 NAVVDKNCINWKSKN
-953 KHGLGITYRN
+953 KYGLGITYRN

-972 ARGSRSNWY
+972 DRNSRNNWY
-981 REEEVN
+981 YNEEVN
-987 NPFAIKNGIKVNSEK
+987 NPFAMKNGIIVNSEK
-1002 NEITVG
+1002 IKVG
-1008 ALIDK
+1008 TLIDK
-1013 IEETGNNIYNK
+1013 TEETGNNIYNK

-1031 YLSTETIKNIKIYNK
+1031 YLSTETIKEIKKYNK

-1052 LNDTTNNSCNT
+1052 LNDTADKC
-1063 ISRVSGGTY
+1063 IPVSRVGGGTY
-1072 YRCGST
+1072 YRCGSS
-1078 FLDDLKKKYNAKVG
+1078 FLNELKNIYNAKVG

>member
-10 LLFACLFIST
+10 LLFTCLFIST

-27 GSGSGALVNIRNTII
+27 GSGSASLVNIRNTSIG
-42 GRSSSKVAGYYNTT
+42 GRSSKIAGYYNTT
-56 YTQTTESIETLFS
+56 MNVYEKGEKKYIGTFEVNSQGDSALAAALKNYNCSVSIHRDAFKGSTLRACKCANAQDTCGVEYTFDS
-69 KYYDINVQNEAAI
+69 KGVAATMKAYV
-82 SSKLWDDYH
+82 SQAKLVSVP
-91 CKAHF
+91 A
-96 ESGSSSNATER
+96 
-107 YCVCTL
+107 
-113 QSKNTCK
+113 
-120 IKVYAGGDE
+120 
-129 GRDYY
+129 
-134 KVTVTGAK
+134 
-142 KHTSTKS
+142 
-149 GTAGTYIHHYTI
+149 TAGTYIHHYTI

-174 IQPSKQWPGSSSYTS
+174 IQPSKQWPGNSSYTS

-215 GLAEIFYQAKKGT
+215 GLAEIFYQAKEGSMKY
-228 MSKLSDE
+228 LANE
-235 NEYYNVIG
+235 NDTYNIIG

-267 ESVCGEAGE
+267 EGVCGEAGE

-373 EKQKIN
+373 EKQKLETAKN
-379 SASKQTKWNMT
+379 AQTKWNMT

-411 DSNCRSIIEVID
+411 ESNCRSIIEVID

-468 NYKVCVLTNKEGQ
+468 NYKVCVLTSKEGQ

-488 PGITFHLKGGALG
+488 PGITFKLKGGALG

-630 TNKVNANPAFCK
+630 TNKVSANPAFCK

-683 KNDKKL
+683 KDDKKL

-699 TSVFNQEEYSKLAG
+699 TSVFNKSAYDALDNS
-713 NAIDKD
+713 DKD
-719 KDKDYC
+719 KDKEYC

-732 NKLINPGSPGF
+732 NKLINPDSNGF

-752 KLTVTYEEGNKIE
+752 KLTATYEEGNKIE
-765 INNSEWIKEPKEPK
+765 IKSEYKKTKES
-779 EEPNENLKYCKND
+779 LTYCKND
-792 CYKVNKTKDEESCE
+792 CYRVNKTATKTSCE

-818 IEKGDV
+818 IGNGDV

-1008 ALIDK
+1008 ALIEK
-1013 IEETGNNIYNK
+1013 TQEIGNNIYNK

-1078 FLDDLKKKYNAKVG
+1078 FLDDLKNKYNAKVG

>member
-1 MRNKLYKSI
+1 MRNKLYKAI

-27 GSGSGALVNIRNTII
+27 GSGSAALVNIRNTII

-56 YTQTTESIETLFS
+56 KKVYEKGEKKYIGTFEVNSQGDSALAGALKNYNCSVSIHHDEFKGSTLRACKCANAQDTCGVEYT
-69 KYYDINVQNEAAI
+69 
-82 SSKLWDDYH
+82 
-91 CKAHF
+91 F
-96 ESGSSSNATER
+96 ES
-107 YCVCTL
+107 YVP
-113 QSKNTCK
+113 
-120 IKVYAGGDE
+120 
-129 GRDYY
+129 
-134 KVTVTGAK
+134 VTMKAYVSQAK
-142 KHTSTKS
+142 LVSVPA
-149 GTAGTYIHHYTI
+149 TAGTYIHHYTI

-174 IQPSKQWPGSSSYTS
+174 IQPSKQWPGSSSQTS

-215 GLAEIFYQAKKGT
+215 GLAEIFYQAKEGSMKY
-228 MSKLSDE
+228 LADE
-235 NEYYNVIG
+235 NEYYNIIG

-267 ESVCGEAGE
+267 ESVCGEAG
-276 AGAECVTGNEYAS
+276 AECVTGNEYAS

-295 TVNAVLMGYTGSSC
+295 TVNAVTMGYTGSSC

-322 GILCWNNNNSKEYVT
+322 GILCWNDESSKYYVQN
-337 DIIELFNYVRL
+337 IIKLFNYVRL

-373 EKQKIN
+373 EKQKLETAKN
-379 SASKQTKWNMT
+379 AQTKWNMT

-468 NYKVCVLTNKEGQ
+468 NYKVCVLTSKEGQ

-488 PGITFHLKGGALG
+488 PGITFKLKGGALG

-538 GKALEYHFPFDL
+538 GKTLEYHFPFDL
-550 SDISCDPNDSQNCDP
+550 SDISCDPSDAQNCDP

-630 TNKVNANPAFCK
+630 TNKVSANPAFCK

-683 KNDKKL
+683 KDDKKL

-699 TSVFNQEEYSKLAG
+699 TSVFNKSAYDALDNS
-713 NAIDKD
+713 DKD
-719 KDKDYC
+719 KDKEYC

-732 NKLINPGSPGF
+732 NKLINPDSNGF

-752 KLTVTYEEGNKIE
+752 KLTATYEEGNKIE
-765 INNSEWIKEPKEPK
+765 IKSEYKKTKES
-779 EEPNENLKYCKND
+779 LTYCKND
-792 CYKVNKTKDEESCE
+792 CYRVNKTATKTSCE

-818 IEKGDV
+818 IGNGDV

-851 VSMNNRKTKIPKYS
+851 VSMNNRTTKIPKYS
-865 YPVSIETESGKYN
+865 YPVSIEAESGTYN

-890 STGFDT
+890 STGYDT

-908 TKKNDCGYTKDG
+908 TKKNDCEYTKDG

-938 NTVIDKNCIKWESSN
+938 NTVIDKNCINWESSN
-953 KHGLGITYRN
+953 KHGLGLSYRN

-981 REEEVN
+981 YKEEVN
-987 NPFAIKNGIKVNSEK
+987 NPFAIKNGIIVNSEK
-1002 NEITVG
+1002 NKITVG
-1008 ALIDK
+1008 ALIEK
-1013 IEETGNNIYNK
+1013 TQEIGNNIYNK

-1031 YLSTETIKNIKIYNK
+1031 YLSTETIKKIKKYNK

-1052 LNDTTNNSCNT
+1052 LNDTANNCIK

-1078 FLDDLKKKYNAKVG
+1078 FLDELKNNYNAKVG

>member
-27 GSGSGALVNIRNTII
+27 GSGSAALVNIRNTII
-42 GRSSSKVAGYYNTT
+42 GRSSYKVAGYYNTT
-56 YTQTTESIETLFS
+56 KNVYEKGEKKYIGTFEVNSRGDSALAAALKNYNCSVSIHRDPVKGSTLRACKCANAQDTCGVEYT
-69 KYYDINVQNEAAI
+69 
-82 SSKLWDDYH
+82 
-91 CKAHF
+91 F
-96 ESGSSSNATER
+96 ES
-107 YCVCTL
+107 YVP
-113 QSKNTCK
+113 
-120 IKVYAGGDE
+120 
-129 GRDYY
+129 
-134 KVTVTGAK
+134 VTMQAYVSQAK
-142 KHTSTKS
+142 LVSVPA
-149 GTAGTYIHHYTI
+149 TAGTYIHHYTI

-174 IQPSKQWPGSSSYTS
+174 IQPSKQWPGNSSDTS

-215 GLAEIFYQAKKGT
+215 GLAEIFYQAKEGSMKYLA
-228 MSKLSDE
+228 KE
-235 NEYYNVIG
+235 NEYYNIIG

-255 FTNYRNMAGIEQ
+255 FTNYRNMAGIELD
-267 ESVCGEAGE
+267 SVCGEAEG
-276 AGAECVTGNEYAS
+276 ECVTGNEYAS

-309 KNVSKKYGNGSNH
+309 KDVSKKYGNESH
-322 GILCWNNNNSKEYVT
+322 GILCWNDESSRYYVQN
-337 DIIELFNYVRL
+337 IIKLFNYVRL
-348 HQNDKIQDNRFGA
+348 HQNDNIQGNRFGE

-423 AYGESIGYCKG
+423 AYGDSIGYCKG

-488 PGITFHLKGGALG
+488 PGITFKLKGGALG

-511 SSPAGRQVMMTYID
+511 SNPAGRQVMMTYID
-525 DYKKFDGAEVNIP
+525 DYKKFDGAEVNIS

-550 SDISCDPNDSQNCDP
+550 SDISCDPSDAQNCDH
-565 NKNCTSLDKQTD
+565 NNNCSSLDKKTD
-577 IKGNDGKSNN
+577 IKNKNKNSSN
-587 VSDVCEG
+587 VSDTCNE
-594 TSNDAG
+594 SKDSFDY
-600 KEFSYRTI
+600 KSI
-608 EDPQMSCI
+608 EDPQMACI
-616 INNCDTAATEEYDV
+616 INNCDKSATEEYDV
-630 TNKVNANPAFCK
+630 TNKVSANPAFCK

-671 SLIQYGAIDKQV
+671 SLIQYGAIEKQV
-683 KNDKKL
+683 KDDKKL

-699 TSVFNQEEYSKLAG
+699 TSVFNQAAYSNLVG
-713 NAIDKD
+713 NAIDKE
-719 KDKDYC
+719 KDKEYC
-725 LMNADLQ
+725 LMNDDLQ
-732 NKLINPGSPGF
+732 NKLINRGSPGF

-752 KLTVTYEEGNKIE
+752 KLTVTYEEGNKVEIE
-765 INNSEWIKEPKEPK
+765 SKYKKEKVEDGPT
-779 EEPNENLKYCKND
+779 YCKNN
-792 CYKVNKTKDEESCE
+792 CYKVNKTKDEESCK
-806 ANLNNFTTTKPS
+806 ANLKNFTTSRPS
-818 IEKGDV
+818 IGSNDV
-824 IYSTLLIRVQND
+824 IYSTLIIKVQND
-836 YYVGNQFSYEPITGK
+836 YYVKNQFSYEPITGK

-890 STGFDT
+890 STGYNTF
-896 LNYGCY
+896 NFGCY
-902 YTVYNT
+902 YNVYNT
-908 TKKNDCGYTKDG
+908 TKKYDCDYTSNG
-920 KVDFSM
+920 KIDLSK
-926 CSNACYEIDEEG
+926 CSNACFEIDNEG
-938 NTVIDKNCIKWESSN
+938 NAVVDKNCINWKSKN
-953 KHGLGITYRN
+953 KYGLGITYRN

-972 ARGSRSNWY
+972 DRNSRNNWY
-981 REEEVN
+981 YNEEVN
-987 NPFAIKNGIKVNSEK
+987 NPFAMKNGIIVNSEK
-1002 NEITVG
+1002 IKVG
-1008 ALIDK
+1008 TLIDK
-1013 IEETGNNIYNK
+1013 TEETGNNIYNK

-1031 YLSTETIKNIKIYNK
+1031 YLSTETIKEIKKYNK

-1052 LNDTTNNSCNT
+1052 LNDTADKC
-1063 ISRVSGGTY
+1063 IPVSRVGGGTY
-1072 YRCGST
+1072 YRCGSS
-1078 FLDDLKKKYNAKVG
+1078 FLNELKNIYNSKVG

>member
-10 LLFACLFIST
+10 LLFVCLFIST

-56 YTQTTESIETLFS
+56 KKVYEKGEKKYIGTFEVNSRGDSALAAALKNYNCSVSIHRDPVKGSTLRACKCANAQDTCGVEYT
-69 KYYDINVQNEAAI
+69 
-82 SSKLWDDYH
+82 
-91 CKAHF
+91 F
-96 ESGSSSNATER
+96 ES
-107 YCVCTL
+107 YVP
-113 QSKNTCK
+113 
-120 IKVYAGGDE
+120 
-129 GRDYY
+129 
-134 KVTVTGAK
+134 VTMQAYVSQAK
-142 KHTSTKS
+142 LVSVPA
-149 GTAGTYIHHYTI
+149 TAGTYIHHYTI

-174 IQPSKQWPGSSSYTS
+174 IQPSKQWPGNSSDTS

-215 GLAEIFYQAKKGT
+215 GLAEIFYQAKEGSMKY
-228 MSKLSDE
+228 LANE
-235 NEYYNVIG
+235 NEYYNIIG

-267 ESVCGEAGE
+267 ESVCGE

-309 KNVSKKYGNGSNH
+309 KNVSPKYGNGSNH
-322 GILCWNNNNSKEYVT
+322 GILCWNDNDSKGYVK
-337 DIIELFNYVRL
+337 DIINLFNYVRL

-423 AYGESIGYCKG
+423 AYGDSIGYCKG

-488 PGITFHLKGGALG
+488 PGITFKLKGGALG

-511 SSPAGRQVMMTYID
+511 TSPADRQVMMTYID
-525 DYKKFDGAEVNIP
+525 DYKKFDGAEVNIS

-550 SDISCDPNDSQNCDP
+550 SDISCDPSDEQNCDP

-630 TNKVNANPAFCK
+630 TNKVSANPAFCK

-671 SLIQYGAIDKQV
+671 SLIQYHALGKDKNNDIYKQV
-683 KNDKKL
+683 KDDKKL

-699 TSVFNQEEYSKLAG
+699 TSVFNKSAYDALDNS
-713 NAIDKD
+713 DKD

-725 LMNADLQ
+725 LMNDDLQ
-732 NKLINPGSPGF
+732 NKLTDPDSKGF

-765 INNSEWIKEPKEPK
+765 IMSESKKTKESIT
-779 EEPNENLKYCKND
+779 YCKND
-792 CYKVNKTKDEESCE
+792 CYKVNKTKDEESCK

-818 IEKGDV
+818 NGDIKDGDV

-851 VSMNNRKTKIPKYS
+851 VSMNNRTTKIPKYS

-896 LNYGCY
+896 FNYGCY
-902 YTVYNT
+902 YNVYNT

-926 CSNACYEIDEEG
+926 CSNACYEIDDEG
-938 NTVIDKNCIKWESSN
+938 NTVIDKNCINWESSN

-972 ARGSRSNWY
+972 ARGSRNNWY

-987 NPFAIKNGIKVNSEK
+987 NPFAIKNGIIVNSEK
-1002 NEITVG
+1002 NKITVG

-1013 IEETGNNIYNK
+1013 TEETGNNIYNK

-1031 YLSTETIKNIKIYNK
+1031 YLSTKTIKKIKKYNK

-1052 LNDTTNNSCNT
+1052 LNDTANNC
-1063 ISRVSGGTY
+1063 IPVSRVGGGTY

-1078 FLDDLKKKYNAKVG
+1078 FLDELKNNYNAKVG

>member
-10 LLFACLFIST
+10 LLFVCLFIST

-56 YTQTTESIETLFS
+56 KKVYEKGEKKYIGTFEVNSRGDSALAAALKNYNCSVSIHRDPVKGSTLRACKCANAQDTCGVEYT
-69 KYYDINVQNEAAI
+69 
-82 SSKLWDDYH
+82 
-91 CKAHF
+91 F
-96 ESGSSSNATER
+96 ES
-107 YCVCTL
+107 YVP
-113 QSKNTCK
+113 
-120 IKVYAGGDE
+120 
-129 GRDYY
+129 
-134 KVTVTGAK
+134 VTMQAYVSQAK
-142 KHTSTKS
+142 LVSVPA
-149 GTAGTYIHHYTI
+149 TAGTYIHHYTI

-174 IQPSKQWPGSSSYTS
+174 IQPSKQWPGNSSDTS

-235 NEYYNVIG
+235 NQYYNVIG

-267 ESVCGEAGE
+267 ESVCGE

-309 KNVSKKYGNGSNH
+309 KNVSPKYGNGSNH
-322 GILCWNNNNSKEYVT
+322 GILCWNDNDSKGYVK
-337 DIIELFNYVRL
+337 DIINLFNYVRL
-348 HQNDKIQDNRFGA
+348 HQNDKIQGDRFGE

-423 AYGESIGYCKG
+423 AYGDSIGYCKG

-488 PGITFHLKGGALG
+488 PGITFKLKGGALG

-511 SSPAGRQVMMTYID
+511 SNPAGRQVMMTYID
-525 DYKKFDGAEVNIP
+525 DYKKFDGAEVNIS

-550 SDISCDPNDSQNCDP
+550 SDISCDPSDEQNCDP

-630 TNKVNANPAFCK
+630 TNKVSANPAFCK

-671 SLIQYGAIDKQV
+671 SLIQYHALGKDKNNDIYKQV
-683 KNDKKL
+683 KDDKKL

-699 TSVFNQEEYSKLAG
+699 TSVFNKSAYDALDNS
-713 NAIDKD
+713 DKD

-725 LMNADLQ
+725 LMNDDLQ
-732 NKLINPGSPGF
+732 NKLTDPDSKGF

-765 INNSEWIKEPKEPK
+765 IMSESKKTKESIT
-779 EEPNENLKYCKND
+779 YCKND
-792 CYKVNKTKDEESCE
+792 CYKVNKTKDEESCK

-818 IEKGDV
+818 NGDIKDGDV

-851 VSMNNRKTKIPKYS
+851 VSMNNRTTKIPKYS

-926 CSNACYEIDEEG
+926 CSNACYEIDDEG
-938 NTVIDKNCIKWESSN
+938 NTVIDKNCINWESSN

-972 ARGSRSNWY
+972 ARGSRNNWY

-987 NPFAIKNGIKVNSEK
+987 NPFAIKNGIIVNSEK
-1002 NEITVG
+1002 NKITVG

-1013 IEETGNNIYNK
+1013 TKEIGNNIYNK

-1031 YLSTETIKNIKIYNK
+1031 YLSTKTIKKIKKYNK

-1052 LNDTTNNSCNT
+1052 LNDTANNC
-1063 ISRVSGGTY
+1063 IPVSRVGGGTY

-1078 FLDDLKKKYNAKVG
+1078 FLDELKNNYNAKVG

>member
-20 TVINAAT
+20 TIINAAT
-27 GSGSGALVNIRNTII
+27 GSGSAALVNIRNTSI
-42 GRSSSKVAGYYNTT
+42 GRSSSKIAGYYNTT
-56 YTQTTESIETLFS
+56 QTISIPTQETKHDGYYKTDKNSWDTLEHNLSEYGCRFTQTGAEGRGYYCSCDS
-69 KYYDINVQNEAAI
+69 DKYTCSVSRKCENEAY
-82 SSKLWDDYH
+82 SENCKYH
-91 CKAHF
+91 FIVK
-96 ESGSSSNATER
+96 ENGSIT
-107 YCVCTL
+107 
-113 QSKNTCK
+113 KD
-120 IKVYAGGDE
+120 IE
-129 GRDYY
+129 G
-134 KVTVTGAK
+134 V
-142 KHTSTKS
+142 
-149 GTAGTYIHHYTI
+149 AGTYIHHYTI
-161 TNSTGSSSSNAYC
+161 TNSTGTSSSNAYC
-174 IQPSKQWPGSSSYTS
+174 IQPSKQWPGNSSDTS

-215 GLAEIFYQAKKGT
+215 GLAEIFYQAKEGSMKYLA
-228 MSKLSDE
+228 KE
-235 NEYYNVIG
+235 NEYYNIIG

-255 FTNYRNMAGIEQ
+255 FTNYRNMAGIELD
-267 ESVCGEAGE
+267 SVCGEAEG
-276 AGAECVTGNEYAS
+276 ECVTGNEYAS

-295 TVNAVLMGYTGSSC
+295 TVNAVTMGYTGSSC
-309 KNVSKKYGNGSNH
+309 KDVSKKYGNESH
-322 GILCWNNNNSKEYVT
+322 GILCWNDESSRYYVQN
-337 DIIELFNYVRL
+337 IIKLFNYVRL
-348 HQNDKIQDNRFGA
+348 HQNDNIQGNRFGE

-423 AYGESIGYCKG
+423 AYGDSIGYCKG

-488 PGITFHLKGGALG
+488 PGITFKLKGGALG

-511 SSPAGRQVMMTYID
+511 SNPAGRQVMMTYID
-525 DYKKFDGAEVNIP
+525 DYKKFDGAEVNIS

-550 SDISCDPNDSQNCDP
+550 SDISCDPSDAQNCDH
-565 NKNCTSLDKQTD
+565 NNNCSSLDKKTD
-577 IKGNDGKSNN
+577 IKNKNKNSSN
-587 VSDVCEG
+587 VSDTCNE
-594 TSNDAG
+594 SKDSFDY
-600 KEFSYRTI
+600 KSI
-608 EDPQMSCI
+608 EDPQMACI
-616 INNCDTAATEEYDV
+616 INNCDKSATEEYDV
-630 TNKVNANPAFCK
+630 TNKVSANPAFCK

-671 SLIQYGAIDKQV
+671 SLIQYGAIEKQV
-683 KNDKKL
+683 KDDKKL

-699 TSVFNQEEYSKLAG
+699 TSVFNQAAYSNLVG
-713 NAIDKD
+713 NAIDKE
-719 KDKDYC
+719 KDKEYC
-725 LMNADLQ
+725 LMNDDLQ
-732 NKLINPGSPGF
+732 NKLINRGSPGF

-752 KLTVTYEEGNKIE
+752 KLTVTYEEGNKVEIE
-765 INNSEWIKEPKEPK
+765 SKYKKEKVEDGPT
-779 EEPNENLKYCKND
+779 YCKNN
-792 CYKVNKTKDEESCE
+792 CYKVNKTKDEESCK
-806 ANLNNFTTTKPS
+806 ANLKNFTTSRPS
-818 IEKGDV
+818 IGSNDV
-824 IYSTLLIRVQND
+824 IYSTLIIKVQND
-836 YYVGNQFSYEPITGK
+836 YYVKNQFSYEPITGK

-890 STGFDT
+890 STGYNTF
-896 LNYGCY
+896 NFGCY
-902 YTVYNT
+902 YNVYNT
-908 TKKNDCGYTKDG
+908 TKKYDCDYTSNG
-920 KVDFSM
+920 KIDLSK
-926 CSNACYEIDEEG
+926 CSNACFEIDNEG
-938 NTVIDKNCIKWESSN
+938 NAVVDKNCINWKSKN
-953 KHGLGITYRN
+953 KYGLGITYRN

-972 ARGSRSNWY
+972 DRNSRNNWY
-981 REEEVN
+981 YNEEVN
-987 NPFAIKNGIKVNSEK
+987 NPFAMKNGIIVNSEK
-1002 NEITVG
+1002 IKVG
-1008 ALIDK
+1008 TLIDK
-1013 IEETGNNIYNK
+1013 TEETGNNIYNK

-1031 YLSTETIKNIKIYNK
+1031 YLSTETIKEIKKYNK

-1052 LNDTTNNSCNT
+1052 LNDTADKC
-1063 ISRVSGGTY
+1063 IPVSRVGGGTY
-1072 YRCGST
+1072 YRCGSS
-1078 FLDDLKKKYNAKVG
+1078 FLNELKNIYNAKVG

>member
-10 LLFACLFIST
+10 LLFVCLFIST

-27 GSGSGALVNIRNTII
+27 GSGSSALVNIRNTSI
-42 GRSSSKVAGYYNTT
+42 GGSSSKIAGFYNTT
-56 YTQTTESIETLFS
+56 QTISIPTQETKHDGYYKTDKNSWNTLEHNLSEYGCRFTQTGVEGRGYYCSCDS
-69 KYYDINVQNEAAI
+69 DKYTCSVSRKCENEAY
-82 SSKLWDDYH
+82 SENCKYH
-91 CKAHF
+91 FIVK
-96 ESGSSSNATER
+96 ENGSITKD
-107 YCVCTL
+107 V
-113 QSKNTCK
+113 
-120 IKVYAGGDE
+120 E
-129 GRDYY
+129 G
-134 KVTVTGAK
+134 A
-142 KHTSTKS
+142 
-149 GTAGTYIHHYTI
+149 AGTYIHHYTI
-161 TNSTGSSSSNAYC
+161 TNSTGTSSSNAYC
-174 IQPSKQWPGSSSYTS
+174 IQPSKQYPGSSSQTS

-235 NEYYNVIG
+235 NQYYNVIG

-255 FTNYRNMAGIEQ
+255 FTNYRNMAGIELD
-267 ESVCGEAGE
+267 SVCGE

-295 TVNAVLMGYTGSSC
+295 TVNAVTMGYTGSSC
-309 KNVSKKYGNGSNH
+309 KDVSKKYGNESH
-322 GILCWNNNNSKEYVT
+322 GILCWNDNDSKGYVK
-337 DIIELFNYVRL
+337 DIINLFNYVRL
-348 HQNDKIQDNRFGA
+348 HQNDKIQDNRFGEA
-361 VDDSFD
+361 DDSFD

-423 AYGESIGYCKG
+423 AYGDSIGYCKG

-488 PGITFHLKGGALG
+488 PGITFKLKGGALG

-511 SSPAGRQVMMTYID
+511 TSPADRQVMMTYID
-525 DYKKFDGAEVNIP
+525 DYKKFDGAEVNIS

-550 SDISCDPNDSQNCDP
+550 SDISCDPNDAQNCDH
-565 NKNCTSLDKQTD
+565 NNNCSSLDKKTD
-577 IKGNDGKSNN
+577 IKNKNKNSSN
-587 VSDVCEG
+587 VSDTCNE
-594 TSNDAG
+594 SKDSFDY
-600 KEFSYRTI
+600 KSI
-608 EDPQMSCI
+608 EDPQMACI
-616 INNCDTAATEEYDV
+616 INNCDKSATEEYDV

-671 SLIQYGAIDKQV
+671 SLIQYGAIEEPEV
-683 KNDKKL
+683 KDDKKL

-699 TSVFNQEEYSKLAG
+699 TSVFNQAAYSNLVG
-713 NAIDKD
+713 NAIDKE
-719 KDKDYC
+719 KDKEYC

-732 NKLINPGSPGF
+732 NKLINRGSPGF

-752 KLTVTYEEGNKIE
+752 KLTVTYEEGNKVEIE
-765 INNSEWIKEPKEPK
+765 SKYKKTEDGPT
-779 EEPNENLKYCKND
+779 YCKNN
-792 CYKVNKTKDEESCE
+792 CYKVNKTKDEESCK
-806 ANLNNFTTTKPS
+806 ANLKNFTTSSPS
-818 IEKGDV
+818 IGSNDV
-824 IYSTLLIRVQND
+824 IYSTLIIKVQND
-836 YYVGNQFSYEPITGK
+836 YYIKNQFSYEPITGK

-890 STGFDT
+890 STGYNTF
-896 LNYGCY
+896 NFGCY
-902 YTVYNT
+902 YNVYNT
-908 TKKNDCGYTKDG
+908 TKKYDCDYTSNG
-920 KVDFSM
+920 KIDLSK
-926 CSNACYEIDEEG
+926 CSNACFEIDNEG
-938 NTVIDKNCIKWESSN
+938 NAVVDKNCINWKSKN
-953 KHGLGITYRN
+953 KYGLGITYRN

-972 ARGSRSNWY
+972 ARNSRNNWY
-981 REEEVN
+981 YKEEVN
-987 NPFAIKNGIKVNSEK
+987 NPFAIKNGIIVNSEK
-1002 NEITVG
+1002 NKITVG

-1013 IEETGNNIYNK
+1013 TEEIGNNIYNK

-1031 YLSTETIKNIKIYNK
+1031 YLSTKTIKKIKKYNK

-1052 LNDTTNNSCNT
+1052 LNDTANNC
-1063 ISRVSGGTY
+1063 IPVSRVGGGTY

-1078 FLDDLKKKYNAKVG
+1078 FLDELKNNYNAKVG

>member
-10 LLFACLFIST
+10 LLFVCLFIST

-27 GSGSGALVNIRNTII
+27 GSGSAALVNIRNTSI
-42 GRSSSKVAGYYNTT
+42 GGSSSKIAGFYNTT
-56 YTQTTESIETLFS
+56 QTISIPTQQTRHDGYYKTDKNSWDTLEHNLSEYGCRFTQTG
-69 KYYDINVQNEAAI
+69 A
-82 SSKLWDDYH
+82 
-91 CKAHF
+91 
-96 ESGSSSNATER
+96 
-107 YCVCTL
+107 
-113 QSKNTCK
+113 
-120 IKVYAGGDE
+120 E
-129 GRDYY
+129 GRGYY
-134 KVTVTGAK
+134 CSCDSDKYTCTVSRKCDDEAYSVNCKYHFIVKENGSITKDVEGA
-142 KHTSTKS
+142 
-149 GTAGTYIHHYTI
+149 AGTYIHHYTI
-161 TNSTGSSSSNAYC
+161 TNSTGTSSSNAYC
-174 IQPSKQWPGSSSYTS
+174 IQPSKQWPGNSSDTS

-215 GLAEIFYQAKKGT
+215 GLAEIFYQAKEGSMKY
-228 MSKLSDE
+228 LANE
-235 NEYYNVIG
+235 NEYYNIIG

-255 FTNYRNMAGIEQ
+255 FTNYRNMAGIELD
-267 ESVCGEAGE
+267 SVCGEAEG
-276 AGAECVTGNEYAS
+276 ECVTGNEYAS

-295 TVNAVLMGYTGSSC
+295 TVNAVTMGYTGSSC
-309 KNVSKKYGNGSNH
+309 KDVSKKYGNESH
-322 GILCWNNNNSKEYVT
+322 GILCWNDESSRYYVQN
-337 DIIELFNYVRL
+337 IIKLFNYVRL
-348 HQNDKIQDNRFGA
+348 HQNDNIQGNRFGE

-423 AYGESIGYCKG
+423 AYGDSIGYCKG

-488 PGITFHLKGGALG
+488 PGITFHLKGGVLG

-511 SSPAGRQVMMTYID
+511 ISPADRQVMMTYID
-525 DYKKFDGAEVNIP
+525 DYKKFDGAEVNIS

-550 SDISCDPNDSQNCDP
+550 SDISCDPSDAQNCDH
-565 NKNCTSLDKQTD
+565 NNNCSSLDKKTD
-577 IKGNDGKSNN
+577 IKNKNKNSSN
-587 VSDVCEG
+587 VSDTCNE
-594 TSNDAG
+594 SKDSFDY
-600 KEFSYRTI
+600 KSI
-608 EDPQMSCI
+608 EDPQMACI
-616 INNCDTAATEEYDV
+616 INNCDKSATEEYDV
-630 TNKVNANPAFCK
+630 TNKVSANPAFCK

-671 SLIQYGAIDKQV
+671 SLIQYGAIEKQV
-683 KNDKKL
+683 KDDKKL

-699 TSVFNQEEYSKLAG
+699 TSVFNQAAYSNLVG
-713 NAIDKD
+713 NAIDKE
-719 KDKDYC
+719 KDKEYC
-725 LMNADLQ
+725 LMNDDLQ
-732 NKLINPGSPGF
+732 NKLINRGSPGF

-752 KLTVTYEEGNKIE
+752 KLTVTYEEGNKVEIE
-765 INNSEWIKEPKEPK
+765 SKYKKEKVEDGPT
-779 EEPNENLKYCKND
+779 YCKNN
-792 CYKVNKTKDEESCE
+792 CYKVNKTKDEESCK
-806 ANLNNFTTTKPS
+806 ANLKNFTTSRPS
-818 IEKGDV
+818 IGSNDV
-824 IYSTLLIRVQND
+824 IYSTLIIKVQND
-836 YYVGNQFSYEPITGK
+836 YYVKNQFSYEPITGK

-890 STGFDT
+890 STGYNTF
-896 LNYGCY
+896 NFGCY
-902 YTVYNT
+902 YNVYNT
-908 TKKNDCGYTKDG
+908 TKKYDCDYTSNG
-920 KVDFSM
+920 KIDLSK
-926 CSNACYEIDEEG
+926 CSNACFEIDNEG
-938 NTVIDKNCIKWESSN
+938 NAVVDKNCINWKSKN
-953 KHGLGITYRN
+953 KYGLGITYRN

-972 ARGSRSNWY
+972 GRNSRNNWY
-981 REEEVN
+981 YNEEVN
-987 NPFAIKNGIKVNSEK
+987 NPFAMKNGIIVNSEK
-1002 NEITVG
+1002 IKVG
-1008 ALIDK
+1008 TLIDK
-1013 IEETGNNIYNK
+1013 TEETGNNIYNK

-1031 YLSTETIKNIKIYNK
+1031 YLSTETIKEIKKYNK

-1052 LNDTTNNSCNT
+1052 LNDTADKC
-1063 ISRVSGGTY
+1063 IPVSRVGGGTY
-1072 YRCGST
+1072 YRCGSS
-1078 FLDDLKKKYNAKVG
+1078 FLNELKNIYNSKVG

>member
-10 LLFACLFIST
+10 LLFTCLFIST

-27 GSGSGALVNIRNTII
+27 GSGSASLVNIRNTSI
-42 GRSSSKVAGYYNTT
+42 GRSSSKIAGYYNTT
-56 YTQTTESIETLFS
+56 QKISIPTQQTRLDGYFKTDKNSWNSLERSLSWYGCHFTQTGAEGRGYGCSCDS
-69 KYYDINVQNEAAI
+69 DKYTCSVSRKCENEAYSENCKYHFI
-82 SSKLWDDYH
+82 VKENSSTTKD
-91 CKAHF
+91 
-96 ESGSSSNATER
+96 
-107 YCVCTL
+107 V
-113 QSKNTCK
+113 
-120 IKVYAGGDE
+120 AGI
-129 GRDYY
+129 
-134 KVTVTGAK
+134 
-142 KHTSTKS
+142 
-149 GTAGTYIHHYTI
+149 AGTYIHHYTI

-174 IQPSKQWPGSSSYTS
+174 IQPSKAWPGSSSQTS

-267 ESVCGEAGE
+267 ESVCGEE
-276 AGAECVTGNEYAS
+276 GAECVTGNEYAY

-309 KNVSKKYGNGSNH
+309 SKVSKKYGNGSNH
-322 GILCWNNNNSKEYVT
+322 GILCWNDNGNDNSEKYVT
-337 DIIELFNYVRL
+337 DIIKLFNYVRL

-373 EKQKIN
+373 EKQKLETAKN
-379 SASKQTKWNMT
+379 AQTKWNMT

-411 DSNCRSIIEVID
+411 ESNCRSIIEVID
-423 AYGESIGYCKG
+423 AYGDSIGYCKG

-468 NYKVCVLTNKEGQ
+468 NYKVCVLTSKEGQ

-488 PGITFHLKGGALG
+488 PGITFKLKGGALG

-538 GKALEYHFPFDL
+538 GKTLEYHFPFDL
-550 SDISCDPNDSQNCDP
+550 SDISCDPSDAQNCDP

-630 TNKVNANPAFCK
+630 TNKVSANPAFCK

-683 KNDKKL
+683 KDDKKL

-699 TSVFNQEEYSKLAG
+699 TSVFNKSAYDALDNS
-713 NAIDKD
+713 DKD
-719 KDKDYC
+719 KDKEYC

-732 NKLINPGSPGF
+732 NKLINPDSNGF

-752 KLTVTYEEGNKIE
+752 KLTATYEEGNKIE
-765 INNSEWIKEPKEPK
+765 IKSEYKKTKES
-779 EEPNENLKYCKND
+779 LTYCKND
-792 CYKVNKTKDEESCE
+792 CYRVNKTATKTSCE

-818 IEKGDV
+818 IGNGDV

-851 VSMNNRKTKIPKYS
+851 VSMNNRTTKIPKYS
-865 YPVSIETESGKYN
+865 YPVSIEAESGTYN

-890 STGFDT
+890 STGYDT

-908 TKKNDCGYTKDG
+908 TKKNDCEYTKDG

-938 NTVIDKNCIKWESSN
+938 NTVIDKNCINWESSN
-953 KHGLGITYRN
+953 KHGLGLSYRN

-981 REEEVN
+981 YKEEVN
-987 NPFAIKNGIKVNSEK
+987 NPFAIKKGIIVNSEK
-1002 NEITVG
+1002 NKITVG
-1008 ALIDK
+1008 ALIEK
-1013 IEETGNNIYNK
+1013 TQEIGNNIYNK

-1031 YLSTETIKNIKIYNK
+1031 YLSTEIIKKIKKYNK

-1052 LNDTTNNSCNT
+1052 LNDTANNCIK
-1063 ISRVSGGTY
+1063 ISRVSGGAY

-1078 FLDDLKKKYNAKVG
+1078 FLDELKNNYNAKVG

>member
-27 GSGSGALVNIRNTII
+27 GSGSAALVNIRNTSI
-42 GRSSSKVAGYYNTT
+42 GRSSSKIAGFYNTT
-56 YTQTTESIETLFS
+56 KTISIPTQQTRLDGYFKTDKNSWNALEYNLSEFGCRFTQTGVEGRGYYCSCDS
-69 KYYDINVQNEAAI
+69 DKYTCSVSRKCENEAY
-82 SSKLWDDYH
+82 SENCKYH
-91 CKAHF
+91 FIVK
-96 ESGSSSNATER
+96 ENGSITKD
-107 YCVCTL
+107 V
-113 QSKNTCK
+113 
-120 IKVYAGGDE
+120 E
-129 GRDYY
+129 G
-134 KVTVTGAK
+134 V
-142 KHTSTKS
+142 
-149 GTAGTYIHHYTI
+149 AGTYIHHYTI

-174 IQPSKQWPGSSSYTS
+174 IQPSKQWPGSSSQTS

-235 NEYYNVIG
+235 NQYYNVIG

-267 ESVCGEAGE
+267 ESVCGETGAG
-276 AGAECVTGNEYAS
+276 CVTGDEYAS

-322 GILCWNNNNSKEYVT
+322 GILCWNNNDSKEYVT
-337 DIIELFNYVRL
+337 DIIKLFNYVRL

-373 EKQKIN
+373 EKQKLETAKN
-379 SASKQTKWNMT
+379 AQTKWNMT

-488 PGITFHLKGGALG
+488 PGITFKLKGGALG

-525 DYKKFDGAEVNIP
+525 DYKKFDGAEVNIS

-630 TNKVNANPAFCK
+630 TNKVSANPAFCK

-699 TSVFNQEEYSKLAG
+699 TSVFNKSAYDALD
-713 NAIDKD
+713 NKD
-719 KDKDYC
+719 KNKDKEYC

-732 NKLINPGSPGF
+732 NKLINPDSNGF

-752 KLTVTYEEGNKIE
+752 KLTATYEEGNKIE
-765 INNSEWIKEPKEPK
+765 IKSEYKKTKES
-779 EEPNENLKYCKND
+779 LTYCKND
-792 CYKVNKTKDEESCE
+792 CYRVNKTATKTSCE

-818 IEKGDV
+818 IGNGDV

-851 VSMNNRKTKIPKYS
+851 VSMNNRTTKIPKYS
-865 YPVSIETESGKYN
+865 YPVSIEAESGTYN

-926 CSNACYEIDEEG
+926 CSNACYEIDDEG
-938 NTVIDKNCIKWESSN
+938 NTVIDKNCINWESSN
-953 KHGLGITYRN
+953 KHGLGLSYRN

-972 ARGSRSNWY
+972 ARNSRNNWY
-981 REEEVN
+981 YKEEVN
-987 NPFAIKNGIKVNSEK
+987 NPFAIKNGIIDRSKNSK
-1002 NEITVG
+1002 ITVG
-1008 ALIDK
+1008 ALIEK
-1013 IEETGNNIYNK
+1013 TQETGNNIYNK

-1031 YLSTETIKNIKIYNK
+1031 YLSTETIKKIKKYNK
-1046 DNGNTY
+1046 DNGSTY
-1052 LNDTTNNSCNT
+1052 LNDTANNCIK

-1078 FLDDLKKKYNAKVG
+1078 FLDELKNNYNAKVG

>member
-27 GSGSGALVNIRNTII
+27 GSGSGALVNIRSTII

-56 YTQTTESIETLFS
+56 KKVYEKGEKKYIGTFEVNSQGDSALAGALKNYNCSVSIHHDEFKGSTLRACKCANAQDTCGVEYT
-69 KYYDINVQNEAAI
+69 
-82 SSKLWDDYH
+82 
-91 CKAHF
+91 F
-96 ESGSSSNATER
+96 ES
-107 YCVCTL
+107 YVP
-113 QSKNTCK
+113 
-120 IKVYAGGDE
+120 
-129 GRDYY
+129 
-134 KVTVTGAK
+134 VTMKAYVSQAK
-142 KHTSTKS
+142 LVSVPA
-149 GTAGTYIHHYTI
+149 TAGTYIHHYTI

-174 IQPSKQWPGSSSYTS
+174 IQPSKQWPGSSSQTS

-215 GLAEIFYQAKKGT
+215 GLAEIFYQAKEGSMKY
-228 MSKLSDE
+228 LADE
-235 NEYYNVIG
+235 NEYYNIIG

-267 ESVCGEAGE
+267 ESVCGEAG
-276 AGAECVTGNEYAS
+276 AECVTGNEYAS

-295 TVNAVLMGYTGSSC
+295 TVNAVTMGYTGSSC

-322 GILCWNNNNSKEYVT
+322 GILCWNDESSKYYVQN
-337 DIIELFNYVRL
+337 IIKLFNYVRL

-373 EKQKIN
+373 EKQKLETAKN
-379 SASKQTKWNMT
+379 AQTKWNMT

-468 NYKVCVLTNKEGQ
+468 NYKVCVLTSKEGQ

-488 PGITFHLKGGALG
+488 PGITFKLKGGALG

-538 GKALEYHFPFDL
+538 GKTLEYHFPFDL
-550 SDISCDPNDSQNCDP
+550 SDISCDPSDAQNCDP

-630 TNKVNANPAFCK
+630 TNKVSANPAFCK

-683 KNDKKL
+683 KDDKKL

-699 TSVFNQEEYSKLAG
+699 TSVFNKSAYDALDNS
-713 NAIDKD
+713 DKD
-719 KDKDYC
+719 KDKEYC

-732 NKLINPGSPGF
+732 NKLINPDSNGF

-752 KLTVTYEEGNKIE
+752 KLTATYEEGNKIE
-765 INNSEWIKEPKEPK
+765 IKSEYKKTKES
-779 EEPNENLKYCKND
+779 LTYCKND
-792 CYKVNKTKDEESCE
+792 CYRVNKTATKTSCE

-818 IEKGDV
+818 IGNGDV

-851 VSMNNRKTKIPKYS
+851 VSMNNRTTKIPKYS
-865 YPVSIETESGKYN
+865 YPVSIEAESGTYN

-890 STGFDT
+890 STGYDT

-908 TKKNDCGYTKDG
+908 TKKNDCEYTKDG

-938 NTVIDKNCIKWESSN
+938 NTVIDKNCINWESSN
-953 KHGLGITYRN
+953 KHGLGLSYRN

-981 REEEVN
+981 YKEEVN
-987 NPFAIKNGIKVNSEK
+987 NPFAIKNGIIVNSK
-1002 NEITVG
+1002 KKKITVG
-1008 ALIDK
+1008 ALIEK
-1013 IEETGNNIYNK
+1013 TQEIGNNIYNK

-1031 YLSTETIKNIKIYNK
+1031 YLSTKTIKKIKKYNK

-1052 LNDTTNNSCNT
+1052 LNDTANNCIK

-1072 YRCGST
+1072 YRCGSS
-1078 FLDDLKKKYNAKVG
+1078 FLDELKNNYNAKVG

>member
-10 LLFACLFIST
+10 LLFTCLFIST

-27 GSGSGALVNIRNTII
+27 GSGSASLVNIRNTSI
-42 GRSSSKVAGYYNTT
+42 GGKSTQIAGYYNTT
-56 YTQTTESIETLFS
+56 KTISIPKQETKLNGYFKTDKNSWNALEKNLSEYGCRFTLTGVEGRGYYCSCDSDKYTCSVSRECE
-69 KYYDINVQNEAAI
+69 NEAYSENCKYHFI
-82 SSKLWDDYH
+82 VKENSS
-91 CKAHF
+91 
-96 ESGSSSNATER
+96 T
-107 YCVCTL
+107 
-113 QSKNTCK
+113 
-120 IKVYAGGDE
+120 
-129 GRDYY
+129 
-134 KVTVTGAK
+134 
-142 KHTSTKS
+142 TSTVEAV
-149 GTAGTYIHHYTI
+149 AGTYIHHYTI

-174 IQPSKQWPGSSSYTS
+174 IQPSKAWPGSSSQTS

-228 MSKLSDE
+228 MSSLSDE
-235 NEYYNVIG
+235 NKYYNVIG

-267 ESVCGEAGE
+267 NSICGEE
-276 AGAECVTGNEYAS
+276 GAECVTGNEYAS

-322 GILCWNNNNSKEYVT
+322 GILCWNDKDSKEYVT

-367 IKTYIK
+367 IKTYVK
-373 EKQKIN
+373 EKQKLETAKN
-379 SASKQTKWNMT
+379 AQTKWNMT
-390 IDVRVDENVKKQI
+390 IDVRVDENVKKQV

-411 DSNCRSIIEVID
+411 ESNCRSIIEVID

-468 NYKVCVLTNKEGQ
+468 NYKVCVLTSKEGQ

-488 PGITFHLKGGALG
+488 PGITFKLKGGALG

-538 GKALEYHFPFDL
+538 GKTLEYHFPFDL
-550 SDISCDPNDSQNCDP
+550 SDISCDPSDAQNCDP

-630 TNKVNANPAFCK
+630 TNKVSANPAFCK

-683 KNDKKL
+683 KDDKKL

-699 TSVFNQEEYSKLAG
+699 TSVFNKSAYDALDNS
-713 NAIDKD
+713 DKD
-719 KDKDYC
+719 KDKEYC

-732 NKLINPGSPGF
+732 NKLINPDSNGF

-752 KLTVTYEEGNKIE
+752 KLTATYEEGNKIE
-765 INNSEWIKEPKEPK
+765 IKSEYKKTKES
-779 EEPNENLKYCKND
+779 LTYCKND
-792 CYKVNKTKDEESCE
+792 CYRVNKTATKTSCE
-806 ANLNNFTTTKPS
+806 ANLNNFTTDKPRN
-818 IEKGDV
+818 GDV

-836 YYVGNQFSYEPITGK
+836 YYVKNQFSYEPITGK

-865 YPVSIETESGKYN
+865 YPVSIEAESGTYN

-890 STGFDT
+890 STGYDT

-908 TKKNDCGYTKDG
+908 TKKNDCEYTKDG

-938 NTVIDKNCIKWESSN
+938 NTVIDKNCINWESSN
-953 KHGLGITYRN
+953 KHGLGLSYRN

-981 REEEVN
+981 YKEEVN
-987 NPFAIKNGIKVNSEK
+987 NPFAIKNGIIVNSEK
-1002 NEITVG
+1002 NKITVG
-1008 ALIDK
+1008 ALIEK
-1013 IEETGNNIYNK
+1013 TQEIGNNIYNK

-1031 YLSTETIKNIKIYNK
+1031 YLSTETIKKIKKYNK

-1052 LNDTTNNSCNT
+1052 LNDTANNCIK
-1063 ISRVSGGTY
+1063 ISRVSGGAY
-1072 YRCGST
+1072 YRCGSS
-1078 FLDDLKKKYNAKVG
+1078 FLDELKNNYNAKVG